1 MDVKNYNRNRK
12 KPVRKKGLRIVA
24 FLLLFIGVVLAVFR
38 YYKFMSKSIYE
49 ESVSHLTEV
58 LHQSDQML
66 RELTNKNLTYLH
78 IWGENLQNISGE
90 DEIRDYIKKAQE
102 DAGFLEFFFLSSDG
116 DYKMATGETGY
127 LGLQENI
134 EEDIRQ
140 GNDVIANA
148 AVPGKSQLLVFA
160 TPKAHGIYQGFEY
173 DAIAIAY
180 ENSDIVDV
188 LDISAFDGNAQSFII
203 HPDGRVVIDH
213 SSELWGNVYNFF
225 GFLSRHSDMSEK
237 EINVLLEKFKAGR
250 TDAMLLNLDG
260 RNYYL
265 VYEKSD
271 IQDWMFLGLVQADI
285 VNASMNNLQFTTMLL
300 VGAVVLCIAA
310 FFISLIIQK
319 NRKNLRRKDVEI
331 RYRDELFQKLSMN
344 VDDVFLMLDAQTYQT
359 DYVSPNAEK
368 LLGIT
373 VEQIRKDIRVLRK
386 LHPADSEDSQKNHLK
401 EIPVHEQ
408 QEWDCEFI
416 HRKTGER
423 RWFHNIAMGSEVNG
437 EKKYILVMSDRTSDR
452 KMNQAL
458 SEAVHAAETANRAK
472 SIFLSNMSHDIRT
485 PMNAIIGFTSL
496 AAEHLD
502 DREIIRDYLEKIS
515 TSGKHLLSLI
525 NDVLDMSR
533 IESGSVKIEKTNVH
547 LPDVLEDLK
556 TIILESVHAKQQKL
570 LIKMQDV
577 VHEDII
583 TDKLR
588 LTQVLLNII
597 SNAVKFTPV
606 GGTIH
611 ILVEE
616 KASQKAGYAVYSFCI
631 KDNGIGMSKEFQEHV
646 FDSFARER
654 TVTESGIT
662 GTGLGMAITKNIVDL
677 MSGTIHLTSKQGE
690 GSEFIVTLECELANK
705 TVQDKQSSC
714 PKAEKKHLDYSG
726 KKVLLVEDNE
736 LNREIATEILKSLG
750 MKVDCAADGMEA
762 VEIMSSEAGNQYDMI
777 FMDIQM
783 PKMDGYTAT
792 REIRTLK
799 DMKKANVPIIAMT
812 ANAFDEDRKKAIK
825 AGMNGHIA
833 KPIDV
838 DVILQNLD
846 RIFGN
851 NGDEGT
857 RAKE

>member
-1 MDVKNYNRNRK
+1 MKSK
-12 KPVRKKGLRIVA
+12 KR
-24 FLLLFIGVVLAVFR
+24 
-38 YYKFMSKSIYE
+38 
-49 ESVSHLTEV
+49 
-58 LHQSDQML
+58 
-66 RELTNKNLTYLH
+66 
-78 IWGENLQNISGE
+78 
-90 DEIRDYIKKAQE
+90 
-102 DAGFLEFFFLSSDG
+102 LSSCFFMPIVLILLGISCFCFTNASNIAKLNDTLDETISFVKSRINRYEIYNANDRVKSLVRLLDKSEELSRVLYAEHDFTAQDMDNYAKQQRLTG
-116 DYKMATGETGY
+116 VLVLDEKLNVSIQTTQDYDAMSLWKKLIDSKYVRDILESPLKTYMTRLRNEG
-127 LGLQENI
+127 NI
-134 EEDIRQ
+134 YDF
-140 GNDVIANA
+140 A
-148 AVPGKSQLLVFA
+148 AVARQDAPGVLITYAKKEEVNEKNGDLTMETVFA
-160 TPKAHGIYQGFEY
+160 DFPFKM
-173 DAIAIAY
+173 
-180 ENSDIVDV
+180 
-188 LDISAFDGNAQSFII
+188 DGS
-203 HPDGRVVIDH
+203 VVI
-213 SSELWGNVYNFF
+213 
-225 GFLSRHSDMSEK
+225 SDGTK
-237 EINVLLEKFKAGR
+237 
-250 TDAMLLNLDG
+250 
-260 RNYYL
+260 
-265 VYEKSD
+265 
-271 IQDWMFLGLVQADI
+271 
-285 VNASMNNLQFTTMLL
+285 
-300 VGAVVLCIAA
+300 VV
-310 FFISLIIQK
+310 ST
-319 NRKNLRRKDVEI
+319 NE
-331 RYRDELFQKLSMN
+331 S
-344 VDDVFLMLDAQTYQT
+344 
-359 DYVSPNAEK
+359 K
-368 LLGIT
+368 LLGMSVKECDELYQNAFHESKDHIVRLDAAGSSWYGKKEKIMDYDIYVFFPAMQVFMTRNVVCLSYVLIAIVIFTLFRT
-373 VEQIRKDIRVLRK
+373 VRIHMEQESIMSEQKRLQIINALGQAYSIILLINIKKDTLEVIKFSDGVGHNYRKEDLSNALRK
-386 LHPADSEDSQKNHLK
+386 EYIENMIAPSFQKNYMAFTDISTMESRLK
-401 EIPVHEQ
+401 EHDSISCISQTIKGAWMRSMIVPQKYDEKGNLSTVLLAISDVTEEKEHELEQ
-408 QEWDCEFI
+408 D
-416 HRKTGER
+416 R
-423 RWFHNIAMGSEVNG
+423 
-437 EKKYILVMSDRTSDR
+437 ILR
-452 KMNQAL
+452 NAL
-458 SEAVHAAETANRAK
+458 SSAEHANRAK
-472 SIFLSNMSHDIRT
+472 TAFLNNMSHDIRT

-533 IESGSVKIEKTNVH
+533 IESGSVKIEKTNVY

-662 GTGLGMAITKNIVDL
+662 GTVLGMAITKNIVDL
-677 MSGTIHLTSKQGE
+677 MGGTIHLTSKQGE
-690 GSEFIVTLECELANK
+690 GSEFIVTLECELADK

-750 MKVDCAADGMEA
+750 MKVDYAADGMEA

-799 DMKKANVPIIAMT
+799 DTKKANVPIIAMT

-838 DVILQNLD
+838 NVILQNLD
-846 RIFGN
+846 RIFGQK
-851 NGDEGT
+851 GDEDT
-857 RAKE
+857 RAVVLNK

>member
-1 MDVKNYNRNRK
+1 MKSK
-12 KPVRKKGLRIVA
+12 KR
-24 FLLLFIGVVLAVFR
+24 
-38 YYKFMSKSIYE
+38 
-49 ESVSHLTEV
+49 
-58 LHQSDQML
+58 
-66 RELTNKNLTYLH
+66 
-78 IWGENLQNISGE
+78 
-90 DEIRDYIKKAQE
+90 
-102 DAGFLEFFFLSSDG
+102 LSSCFFMPIVLILLGISCFCFTNASNIAKLNDTLDETISFVKSRINRYEIYNANDRVKSLVRLLDKSEELSRVLDAEHDFTAQDMDNYAKQQRLTG
-116 DYKMATGETGY
+116 VLVLDEKLNVSIQTTQDYDAMSLWKKLIDSKYVRDILESPLKTYMTRLRNEG
-127 LGLQENI
+127 NI
-134 EEDIRQ
+134 YDF
-140 GNDVIANA
+140 A
-148 AVPGKSQLLVFA
+148 AVARQDAPGVLIAYAKKEEVNEKNGDLTMETVFA
-160 TPKAHGIYQGFEY
+160 DFPFKM
-173 DAIAIAY
+173 
-180 ENSDIVDV
+180 
-188 LDISAFDGNAQSFII
+188 DGS
-203 HPDGRVVIDH
+203 VVI
-213 SSELWGNVYNFF
+213 
-225 GFLSRHSDMSEK
+225 SDGTK
-237 EINVLLEKFKAGR
+237 
-250 TDAMLLNLDG
+250 
-260 RNYYL
+260 
-265 VYEKSD
+265 
-271 IQDWMFLGLVQADI
+271 
-285 VNASMNNLQFTTMLL
+285 
-300 VGAVVLCIAA
+300 VV
-310 FFISLIIQK
+310 ST
-319 NRKNLRRKDVEI
+319 NE
-331 RYRDELFQKLSMN
+331 S
-344 VDDVFLMLDAQTYQT
+344 
-359 DYVSPNAEK
+359 K
-368 LLGIT
+368 LLGMSVKECDELYQNAFHESKDHIVRLDAAGSSWYGKKEKIMDYDIYVFFPAMQVFMTRNVVCLSYILIAIVIFTLFRT
-373 VEQIRKDIRVLRK
+373 VRIHMEQESIMREQKRLQIINALGQAYSIILLINIKKDTLEVIKFSDGVGHNYRKEDLSNALRK
-386 LHPADSEDSQKNHLK
+386 EYIENMIAPSFQKNYMAFTDISTMESRLK
-401 EIPVHEQ
+401 EHDSISCISQTIKGAWMRSMIVPQKYDEKGNLSTVLLAISDVTEEKEHELEQ
-408 QEWDCEFI
+408 DKI
-416 HRKTGER
+416 LRK
-423 RWFHNIAMGSEVNG
+423 A
-437 EKKYILVMSDRTSDR
+437 LVS
-452 KMNQAL
+452 
-458 SEAVHAAETANRAK
+458 AEHANRAK
-472 SIFLSNMSHDIRT
+472 TAFLNNMSHDIRT

-533 IESGSVKIEKTNVH
+533 IESGSVKIENNKVH
-547 LPDVLEDLK
+547 LPDILEDLK

-570 LIKMQDV
+570 LVKMQDV

-588 LTQVLLNII
+588 LTQVLLNIV

-631 KDNGIGMSKEFQEHV
+631 KDNGISMSKEFQEHV

-677 MSGTIHLTSKQGE
+677 MGGTIHLTSKQGE

-705 TVQDKQSSC
+705 TVQNKQSSC

-833 KPIDV
+833 KPIDL

>member
-1 MDVKNYNRNRK
+1 MKSKKRLSNCFFMPIVLILLGISCFCFTNASDIAKLNDTLDETISFVKSCINRYEIYNANDRVKSLVRLLDKSEELSRVLDAEYDFTEQDMDNYAKQQRLTGVLVLDEKLNVSIQTTQDYDAMSLWKKLIDSKYVRDILESPSKTYMTRLRNEGNIYDFAAVARQDASGVLITYAKKEEVNEKNGDLTMETVFADFPFKMDGSVVISDGTKVVSTNESKLLGLSIEKCNEMYQNTFHESKDHIVRLDSAGSSWYGRK
-12 KPVRKKGLRIVA
+12 EK
-24 FLLLFIGVVLAVFR
+24 
-38 YYKFMSKSIYE
+38 
-49 ESVSHLTEV
+49 
-58 LHQSDQML
+58 
-66 RELTNKNLTYLH
+66 
-78 IWGENLQNISGE
+78 
-90 DEIRDYIKKAQE
+90 IRDYDIYVFFPAMQVFTMRNIVCLSYILIAIVIFTLFRTVRIHMEQESIMREQKRLQIINALGQAYSIILLINIKKNMLEMIKFSDGVGHNLRKE
-102 DAGFLEFFFLSSDG
+102 DLPNAFQKEYIENMIAPSFQKNYIAFSDISTMESRLKEHDSLSCVSQTIEGTWIRSMIVPQKYDEKGNLSTVLLAISDVTEEKEHELEQDRILRNALSS
-116 DYKMATGETGY
+116 
-127 LGLQENI
+127 
-134 EEDIRQ
+134 
-140 GNDVIANA
+140 
-148 AVPGKSQLLVFA
+148 
-160 TPKAHGIYQGFEY
+160 
-173 DAIAIAY
+173 
-180 ENSDIVDV
+180 
-188 LDISAFDGNAQSFII
+188 
-203 HPDGRVVIDH
+203 
-213 SSELWGNVYNFF
+213 
-225 GFLSRHSDMSEK
+225 
-237 EINVLLEKFKAGR
+237 
-250 TDAMLLNLDG
+250 
-260 RNYYL
+260 
-265 VYEKSD
+265 
-271 IQDWMFLGLVQADI
+271 
-285 VNASMNNLQFTTMLL
+285 
-300 VGAVVLCIAA
+300 
-310 FFISLIIQK
+310 
-319 NRKNLRRKDVEI
+319 
-331 RYRDELFQKLSMN
+331 
-344 VDDVFLMLDAQTYQT
+344 
-359 DYVSPNAEK
+359 AE
-368 LLGIT
+368 
-373 VEQIRKDIRVLRK
+373 
-386 LHPADSEDSQKNHLK
+386 H
-401 EIPVHEQ
+401 
-408 QEWDCEFI
+408 
-416 HRKTGER
+416 
-423 RWFHNIAMGSEVNG
+423 
-437 EKKYILVMSDRTSDR
+437 
-452 KMNQAL
+452 
-458 SEAVHAAETANRAK
+458 ANRAK
-472 SIFLSNMSHDIRT
+472 TAFLNNMSHDIRT

-533 IESGSVKIEKTNVH
+533 IESGSVKIEKTNVY

-677 MSGTIHLTSKQGE
+677 MGGTIHLTSKQGE
-690 GSEFIVTLECELANK
+690 GSEFIVTLECELADK

-750 MKVDCAADGMEA
+750 MKVDYAADGMEA

-799 DMKKANVPIIAMT
+799 DTKKANVPIIAMT

-838 DVILQNLD
+838 NVILQNLD
-846 RIFGN
+846 RIFGQK
-851 NGDEGT
+851 GDEDT
-857 RAKE
+857 RAVVLNK

>member
-1 MDVKNYNRNRK
+1 MKSK
-12 KPVRKKGLRIVA
+12 KR
-24 FLLLFIGVVLAVFR
+24 
-38 YYKFMSKSIYE
+38 
-49 ESVSHLTEV
+49 
-58 LHQSDQML
+58 
-66 RELTNKNLTYLH
+66 
-78 IWGENLQNISGE
+78 
-90 DEIRDYIKKAQE
+90 
-102 DAGFLEFFFLSSDG
+102 LSSCFFMPIVLILLGISCFCFTNASNIAKLNDTLDETISFVKSRINRYEIYNANDRVKSLVRLLDKSEELSRVLYAEHDFTAQDMDNYAKQQRLTG
-116 DYKMATGETGY
+116 VLVLDEKLNVSIQTTQDYDAMSLWKKLIDSKYVRDILESPLKTYMTRLRNEG
-127 LGLQENI
+127 NI
-134 EEDIRQ
+134 YDF
-140 GNDVIANA
+140 A
-148 AVPGKSQLLVFA
+148 AVARQDAPGVLITYAKKEEVNEKNGDLTMETVFA
-160 TPKAHGIYQGFEY
+160 DFPFKM
-173 DAIAIAY
+173 
-180 ENSDIVDV
+180 
-188 LDISAFDGNAQSFII
+188 DGS
-203 HPDGRVVIDH
+203 VVI
-213 SSELWGNVYNFF
+213 
-225 GFLSRHSDMSEK
+225 SDGTK
-237 EINVLLEKFKAGR
+237 
-250 TDAMLLNLDG
+250 
-260 RNYYL
+260 
-265 VYEKSD
+265 
-271 IQDWMFLGLVQADI
+271 
-285 VNASMNNLQFTTMLL
+285 
-300 VGAVVLCIAA
+300 VV
-310 FFISLIIQK
+310 ST
-319 NRKNLRRKDVEI
+319 NE
-331 RYRDELFQKLSMN
+331 S
-344 VDDVFLMLDAQTYQT
+344 
-359 DYVSPNAEK
+359 K
-368 LLGIT
+368 LLGMSVKECDELYQNAFHESKDHIVRLDAAGSSWYGKKEKIMDYDIYVFFPAMQVFMTRNVVCLSYVLIASVIFTLFRT
-373 VEQIRKDIRVLRK
+373 VRIHMEQESIMSEQKRLQIINALGQAYSIILLINIKKDTLEVIKFSDGVGHNYRKEDLSNALRK
-386 LHPADSEDSQKNHLK
+386 EYIENMIAPSFQKNYMAFTDISTMESRLK
-401 EIPVHEQ
+401 EHDSISCISQTIKGAWMRSMIVPQKYDEKGNLSTVLLAISDVTEEKEHELEQ
-408 QEWDCEFI
+408 D
-416 HRKTGER
+416 R
-423 RWFHNIAMGSEVNG
+423 
-437 EKKYILVMSDRTSDR
+437 ILR
-452 KMNQAL
+452 NAL
-458 SEAVHAAETANRAK
+458 SSAEHANRAK
-472 SIFLSNMSHDIRT
+472 TAFLNNMSHDIRT

-533 IESGSVKIEKTNVH
+533 IESGSVKIEKTNVY

-677 MSGTIHLTSKQGE
+677 MGGTIHLTSKQGE
-690 GSEFIVTLECELANK
+690 GSEFIVTLECELADK

-750 MKVDCAADGMEA
+750 MKVDYAADGMEA

-799 DMKKANVPIIAMT
+799 DTKKANVPIIAMT

-838 DVILQNLD
+838 NVILQNLD
-846 RIFGN
+846 RIFGQK
-851 NGDEGT
+851 GDEDT
-857 RAKE
+857 RAVVLNK

>member
-1 MDVKNYNRNRK
+1 MKSKKRLSSCFFMPIVLILLGISCFCFINASDIAKLNDTLDETISFVKSCINRYEIYNANDRVKSLVRLLDKSEELSRVLDAEHNFTAQDMDNYAKQQRLTGVLVLDEKLNVSIQTTQDYDAMSLWKKLIDSKYVRDILESPSKTYMTRLRNEGNIYDFAAVARQDASGVLITYAKKEEVNEKNGDLTMETVFADFPFKMDGSVVISDGTKVVSTNESKLLGLSIEKCNEMYQNTFHESKDHIVRLDAAGRSWYGK
-12 KPVRKKGLRIVA
+12 KEK
-24 FLLLFIGVVLAVFR
+24 
-38 YYKFMSKSIYE
+38 
-49 ESVSHLTEV
+49 
-58 LHQSDQML
+58 
-66 RELTNKNLTYLH
+66 
-78 IWGENLQNISGE
+78 
-90 DEIRDYIKKAQE
+90 IRDYDIYIFFPGMQVFMTRNVVGLSYILIAIVIFTLFRTVRIHMEQESIMREQKRLQIINALGHAYSFILLIDIKKNTLEVVKSADVAGPNYIKENLTNEIKKE
-102 DAGFLEFFFLSSDG
+102 DIDSMIAPSFQKSYLEFTDMDTMESRLKEHDSLSCVSQTIEGTWIRSMIVPQKYDEKGNLSTVLLAISDVTDEKEHELEQDRILRNALSS
-116 DYKMATGETGY
+116 
-127 LGLQENI
+127 
-134 EEDIRQ
+134 
-140 GNDVIANA
+140 
-148 AVPGKSQLLVFA
+148 
-160 TPKAHGIYQGFEY
+160 
-173 DAIAIAY
+173 
-180 ENSDIVDV
+180 
-188 LDISAFDGNAQSFII
+188 
-203 HPDGRVVIDH
+203 
-213 SSELWGNVYNFF
+213 
-225 GFLSRHSDMSEK
+225 
-237 EINVLLEKFKAGR
+237 
-250 TDAMLLNLDG
+250 
-260 RNYYL
+260 
-265 VYEKSD
+265 
-271 IQDWMFLGLVQADI
+271 
-285 VNASMNNLQFTTMLL
+285 
-300 VGAVVLCIAA
+300 
-310 FFISLIIQK
+310 
-319 NRKNLRRKDVEI
+319 
-331 RYRDELFQKLSMN
+331 
-344 VDDVFLMLDAQTYQT
+344 
-359 DYVSPNAEK
+359 AE
-368 LLGIT
+368 
-373 VEQIRKDIRVLRK
+373 
-386 LHPADSEDSQKNHLK
+386 H
-401 EIPVHEQ
+401 
-408 QEWDCEFI
+408 
-416 HRKTGER
+416 
-423 RWFHNIAMGSEVNG
+423 
-437 EKKYILVMSDRTSDR
+437 
-452 KMNQAL
+452 
-458 SEAVHAAETANRAK
+458 ANRAK
-472 SIFLSNMSHDIRT
+472 TAFLNNMSHDIRT

-502 DREIIRDYLEKIS
+502 DREIIRNYLEKIS

-616 KASQKAGYAVYSFCI
+616 KDSQKAGYAVYSFCI

-677 MSGTIHLTSKQGE
+677 MGGTIHLTSKQGE

-750 MKVDCAADGMEA
+750 LKVDCAADGMEA

-792 REIRTLK
+792 REIRTLN
-799 DMKKANVPIIAMT
+799 DSKKANIPIIAMT

-838 DVILQNLD
+838 NVILQNLD
-846 RIFGN
+846 RIFGQ
-851 NGDEGT
+851 NGDEDT
-857 RAKE
+857 RAVVLNK

>member
-1 MDVKNYNRNRK
+1 MKSKKRLSNCFFMPIVLILLGISCFCFTNASDIAKLNDTLDETISFVKSRINRYEIYNANDRVKSLVRLLDKSEELSRVLDAEHDFTAQDMDNYAKQQRLTGVLVLDEKLNVSIQTTQDYDAMSLWKKLIDSKYVRDILESPSKTYMTRLRNEGNIYDFAAVARQDASGVLITYAKKEEVNEKNGDLTMETVFADFPFKMDGSVVISDGTKVVSTNESKLLGLSIEKCNEMYQNTFHESKDHIVRLDSAGSSWYGRK
-12 KPVRKKGLRIVA
+12 EK
-24 FLLLFIGVVLAVFR
+24 
-38 YYKFMSKSIYE
+38 
-49 ESVSHLTEV
+49 
-58 LHQSDQML
+58 
-66 RELTNKNLTYLH
+66 
-78 IWGENLQNISGE
+78 
-90 DEIRDYIKKAQE
+90 IRDYDIYVFFPAMQVFTMRNIVCLSYILIAIVIFTLFRTVRIHMEQESIMREQKRLQIINALGQAYSIILLINIKKNMLEMIKFSDGVGHNLRKE
-102 DAGFLEFFFLSSDG
+102 DLPNAFQKEYIENMIAPSFQKNYIAFSDISTMESRLKEHDSLSCVSQTIEGTWIRSMIVPQKYDEKGNLSTVLLAISDVTEEKEHELEQDRILRNALSS
-116 DYKMATGETGY
+116 
-127 LGLQENI
+127 
-134 EEDIRQ
+134 
-140 GNDVIANA
+140 
-148 AVPGKSQLLVFA
+148 
-160 TPKAHGIYQGFEY
+160 
-173 DAIAIAY
+173 
-180 ENSDIVDV
+180 
-188 LDISAFDGNAQSFII
+188 
-203 HPDGRVVIDH
+203 
-213 SSELWGNVYNFF
+213 
-225 GFLSRHSDMSEK
+225 
-237 EINVLLEKFKAGR
+237 
-250 TDAMLLNLDG
+250 
-260 RNYYL
+260 
-265 VYEKSD
+265 
-271 IQDWMFLGLVQADI
+271 
-285 VNASMNNLQFTTMLL
+285 
-300 VGAVVLCIAA
+300 
-310 FFISLIIQK
+310 
-319 NRKNLRRKDVEI
+319 
-331 RYRDELFQKLSMN
+331 
-344 VDDVFLMLDAQTYQT
+344 
-359 DYVSPNAEK
+359 AE
-368 LLGIT
+368 
-373 VEQIRKDIRVLRK
+373 
-386 LHPADSEDSQKNHLK
+386 H
-401 EIPVHEQ
+401 
-408 QEWDCEFI
+408 
-416 HRKTGER
+416 
-423 RWFHNIAMGSEVNG
+423 
-437 EKKYILVMSDRTSDR
+437 
-452 KMNQAL
+452 
-458 SEAVHAAETANRAK
+458 ANRAK
-472 SIFLSNMSHDIRT
+472 TAFLNNMSHDIRT

-502 DREIIRDYLEKIS
+502 DREIIRNYLEKIS

-577 VHEDII
+577 VHKDII

-616 KASQKAGYAVYSFCI
+616 KDSQKAGYAVYSFCI

-677 MSGTIHLTSKQGE
+677 MGGTIHLTSKQGE

-750 MKVDCAADGMEA
+750 LKVDCAADGMDA
-762 VEIMSSEAGNQYDMI
+762 VEIMSSEAGNQYDLI

-792 REIRTLK
+792 REIRTLN
-799 DMKKANVPIIAMT
+799 DSKKANIPIIAMT

-838 DVILQNLD
+838 NVILQNLD
-846 RIFGN
+846 RIFGQ
-851 NGDEGT
+851 NGDEDT
-857 RAKE
+857 MAKE

>member
-1 MDVKNYNRNRK
+1 MKSK
-12 KPVRKKGLRIVA
+12 KR
-24 FLLLFIGVVLAVFR
+24 
-38 YYKFMSKSIYE
+38 
-49 ESVSHLTEV
+49 
-58 LHQSDQML
+58 
-66 RELTNKNLTYLH
+66 
-78 IWGENLQNISGE
+78 
-90 DEIRDYIKKAQE
+90 
-102 DAGFLEFFFLSSDG
+102 LSSCFFMPIVLILLGISCFCFTNASNIAKLNDTLDETISFVKSRINRYEIYNANDRVKSLVRLLDKSEELSRVLDAEHDFTAQDMDNYAKQQRLTG
-116 DYKMATGETGY
+116 VLVLDEKLNVSIQTTQDYDAMSLWKKLIDSKYVRDILESPSKTYMTRLRNEG
-127 LGLQENI
+127 NI
-134 EEDIRQ
+134 YDF
-140 GNDVIANA
+140 A
-148 AVPGKSQLLVFA
+148 AVARQDAPGVLITYAKKEEVNEKNGDLTMETVFA
-160 TPKAHGIYQGFEY
+160 DFPFKM
-173 DAIAIAY
+173 
-180 ENSDIVDV
+180 
-188 LDISAFDGNAQSFII
+188 DGS
-203 HPDGRVVIDH
+203 VVI
-213 SSELWGNVYNFF
+213 
-225 GFLSRHSDMSEK
+225 SDGTK
-237 EINVLLEKFKAGR
+237 
-250 TDAMLLNLDG
+250 
-260 RNYYL
+260 
-265 VYEKSD
+265 
-271 IQDWMFLGLVQADI
+271 
-285 VNASMNNLQFTTMLL
+285 
-300 VGAVVLCIAA
+300 VV
-310 FFISLIIQK
+310 ST
-319 NRKNLRRKDVEI
+319 NE
-331 RYRDELFQKLSMN
+331 S
-344 VDDVFLMLDAQTYQT
+344 
-359 DYVSPNAEK
+359 K
-368 LLGIT
+368 LLGMSVKECDELYQNAFHESKDHIVRLDAAGSSWYGKKEKIMDYDIYVFFPAMQVFMTRNVVCLSYILIAIVIFTLFRT
-373 VEQIRKDIRVLRK
+373 VRIHMEQESIMREQKRLQIINALGQAYSIILLINIKKDTLEVIKFSDGVGHNYRKEDLSNALRK
-386 LHPADSEDSQKNHLK
+386 EYIENMIAPSFQKNYMAFTDISTMESRLK
-401 EIPVHEQ
+401 EHDSISCISQTIKGAWMRSMIVPQKYEEKEHELEQ
-408 QEWDCEFI
+408 DKI
-416 HRKTGER
+416 LRK
-423 RWFHNIAMGSEVNG
+423 A
-437 EKKYILVMSDRTSDR
+437 LVS
-452 KMNQAL
+452 
-458 SEAVHAAETANRAK
+458 AEHANRAK
-472 SIFLSNMSHDIRT
+472 TAFLNNMSHDIRT

-533 IESGSVKIEKTNVH
+533 IESGSVKIEKTNVY

-677 MSGTIHLTSKQGE
+677 MGGTIHLTSKQGE

-705 TVQDKQSSC
+705 TVQNKQSSC

-762 VEIMSSEAGNQYDMI
+762 VEIMSSEAGNQYDLI

-792 REIRTLK
+792 REIRTLN
-799 DMKKANVPIIAMT
+799 DSKKANIPIIAMT

-838 DVILQNLD
+838 NVILQNLD

>member
-1 MDVKNYNRNRK
+1 MKSKKRLSSCFFMPIALILLGISCFCFTNASDIAKLNDTLDETISFVKSCISRYEIYNANDRVKSLVRLLDKSEELSRVLDAEHDFTAQDMDNYAKQQRLTGVLVLDEKLNVSIQTTQDYDAMSLWKKLIDSKYVRDILESPSKTYMTRLRNEGNIYDFAAVARQDAPGVLITYAKKEEVNEKNGDLTMETVFADFPFKMDGSVVISDGTKVVSTNESKLLGMSVKECDELYQNTFHESKDHIVRIDAAGSSWYGRK
-12 KPVRKKGLRIVA
+12 EK
-24 FLLLFIGVVLAVFR
+24 
-38 YYKFMSKSIYE
+38 
-49 ESVSHLTEV
+49 
-58 LHQSDQML
+58 
-66 RELTNKNLTYLH
+66 
-78 IWGENLQNISGE
+78 
-90 DEIRDYIKKAQE
+90 IRDYDIYVFFPAMHVFTIRHVVRLPYILIAIVIFTLFRTVRIHMEQESIMREQKRLQIINALGQAYSIILLLNIKKNMLEVIKFSDGVGHNIRKE
-102 DAGFLEFFFLSSDG
+102 DLSNALRKEYIENMIAPSFQKNYMAFTDISTMESRLKEHDSISCISQTIKGAWMRSMIVPQKCDEKGNLSTVLLAISDVTEEKEHELEQDRILRNALSS
-116 DYKMATGETGY
+116 
-127 LGLQENI
+127 
-134 EEDIRQ
+134 
-140 GNDVIANA
+140 
-148 AVPGKSQLLVFA
+148 
-160 TPKAHGIYQGFEY
+160 
-173 DAIAIAY
+173 
-180 ENSDIVDV
+180 
-188 LDISAFDGNAQSFII
+188 
-203 HPDGRVVIDH
+203 
-213 SSELWGNVYNFF
+213 
-225 GFLSRHSDMSEK
+225 
-237 EINVLLEKFKAGR
+237 
-250 TDAMLLNLDG
+250 
-260 RNYYL
+260 
-265 VYEKSD
+265 
-271 IQDWMFLGLVQADI
+271 
-285 VNASMNNLQFTTMLL
+285 
-300 VGAVVLCIAA
+300 
-310 FFISLIIQK
+310 
-319 NRKNLRRKDVEI
+319 
-331 RYRDELFQKLSMN
+331 
-344 VDDVFLMLDAQTYQT
+344 
-359 DYVSPNAEK
+359 AE
-368 LLGIT
+368 
-373 VEQIRKDIRVLRK
+373 
-386 LHPADSEDSQKNHLK
+386 H
-401 EIPVHEQ
+401 
-408 QEWDCEFI
+408 
-416 HRKTGER
+416 
-423 RWFHNIAMGSEVNG
+423 
-437 EKKYILVMSDRTSDR
+437 
-452 KMNQAL
+452 
-458 SEAVHAAETANRAK
+458 ANRAK
-472 SIFLSNMSHDIRT
+472 TAFLNNMSHDIRT

-533 IESGSVKIEKTNVH
+533 IESGSVKIEKTNVY

-570 LIKMQDV
+570 LIKQQDV

-677 MSGTIHLTSKQGE
+677 MGGTIHLTSKQGE
-690 GSEFIVTLECELANK
+690 GSEFIVTLECELADK

-750 MKVDCAADGMEA
+750 LKVDYAADGMEA
-762 VEIMSSEAGNQYDMI
+762 VEILSSEAGNQYDMI

-799 DMKKANVPIIAMT
+799 DTKKANVPIIAMT

-838 DVILQNLD
+838 NVILQNLD
-846 RIFGN
+846 RIFGQK
-851 NGDEGT
+851 GDEDT
-857 RAKE
+857 RAVVLNK

>member
-1 MDVKNYNRNRK
+1 MKSKKRLSSCFFMPIVLILLGISCFCFTNASNIAKLNDTLDETISFVKSRINRYEIYNANDRVKSLVRLLDKSEELSRVLYAEHDFTAQDMDNYAKQQRLTGVLVLDEKLNVSIQTTQDYDAMSLWKKLIDSKYVRDILESPLKTYMTRLRNEGNIYDFAAVARQDAPGVLITYAKKEEVNEKNGDLTMETVFADFPFKMDGSVVISDGTKVVSTNESKLLGLSIEKCNEMYQNTFHESKDHIVRLDSAGSSWYGRKEKIRDYDIYVFFPAMQVFTMRNVVCLSYILIAIVIFTLFRTVRIHMEQESIMREQKRLQIINALGQAYSFILLIDIKKNTLEVVKSADVAGPNYRK
-12 KPVRKKGLRIVA
+12 
-24 FLLLFIGVVLAVFR
+24 
-38 YYKFMSKSIYE
+38 
-49 ESVSHLTEV
+49 
-58 LHQSDQML
+58 
-66 RELTNKNLTYLH
+66 KNLTN
-78 IWGENLQNISGE
+78 ELQKE
-90 DEIRDYIKKAQE
+90 YIDSMIAPSFQKSY
-102 DAGFLEFFFLSSDG
+102 LEFTDMDTMESRLKEHDSISCISQTIKGAWMRSMIVPQKYDEKGNLSTVLLAISDVTEEKEHELEQDRILRNALSS
-116 DYKMATGETGY
+116 
-127 LGLQENI
+127 
-134 EEDIRQ
+134 
-140 GNDVIANA
+140 
-148 AVPGKSQLLVFA
+148 
-160 TPKAHGIYQGFEY
+160 
-173 DAIAIAY
+173 
-180 ENSDIVDV
+180 
-188 LDISAFDGNAQSFII
+188 
-203 HPDGRVVIDH
+203 
-213 SSELWGNVYNFF
+213 
-225 GFLSRHSDMSEK
+225 
-237 EINVLLEKFKAGR
+237 
-250 TDAMLLNLDG
+250 
-260 RNYYL
+260 
-265 VYEKSD
+265 
-271 IQDWMFLGLVQADI
+271 
-285 VNASMNNLQFTTMLL
+285 
-300 VGAVVLCIAA
+300 
-310 FFISLIIQK
+310 
-319 NRKNLRRKDVEI
+319 
-331 RYRDELFQKLSMN
+331 
-344 VDDVFLMLDAQTYQT
+344 
-359 DYVSPNAEK
+359 AE
-368 LLGIT
+368 
-373 VEQIRKDIRVLRK
+373 
-386 LHPADSEDSQKNHLK
+386 H
-401 EIPVHEQ
+401 
-408 QEWDCEFI
+408 
-416 HRKTGER
+416 
-423 RWFHNIAMGSEVNG
+423 
-437 EKKYILVMSDRTSDR
+437 
-452 KMNQAL
+452 
-458 SEAVHAAETANRAK
+458 ANRAK
-472 SIFLSNMSHDIRT
+472 TAFLNNMSHDIRT

-533 IESGSVKIEKTNVH
+533 IESGSVKIEKTNVY

-677 MSGTIHLTSKQGE
+677 MGGTIHLTSKQGE
-690 GSEFIVTLECELANK
+690 GSEFIVTLECELADK

-750 MKVDCAADGMEA
+750 MKVDYAADGMEA

-799 DMKKANVPIIAMT
+799 DTKKANVPIIAMT

-838 DVILQNLD
+838 NVILQNLD
-846 RIFGN
+846 RIFGQK
-851 NGDEGT
+851 GDEDT
-857 RAKE
+857 RAVVLNK

>member
-1 MDVKNYNRNRK
+1 MKSKKRLSSCFFMPIALILLGISCFCFTNASDIAKLNDTLDETISFVKSCISRYEIYNANDRVKSLVRLLDKSEELSRVLDAEHDFTAQDMDNYAKQQRLTGVLVLDEKLNVSIQTTQDYDAMSLWKKLIDSKYVRDILESPLKTYMTRLRNEGNIYDFAAVARQDAPGVLIAYAKKEEVNEKNGDLTMETVFADFPFKMDGSVVISDGTKVVSTNESKLLGMSVKECDELYQNTFHESKDHIVRIDAAGSSWYGRK
-12 KPVRKKGLRIVA
+12 EK
-24 FLLLFIGVVLAVFR
+24 
-38 YYKFMSKSIYE
+38 
-49 ESVSHLTEV
+49 
-58 LHQSDQML
+58 
-66 RELTNKNLTYLH
+66 
-78 IWGENLQNISGE
+78 
-90 DEIRDYIKKAQE
+90 IRDYDIYVFFPAMQVFTMRNVVCLSYILIAIVIFTLFRTVRIHMEQESIMREQKRLQIINALGQAYSIILLLNIKKNMLEVIKFSDGVGHNIRKE
-102 DAGFLEFFFLSSDG
+102 DLSNAFQKEYIENMIAPSFQKNYIAFTDISTMESRLKEHDSLSCISKTIKETWIRSMIVPQKYDEKGNLSTVLLAISDVTEEKEHELEQDRILRNALSS
-116 DYKMATGETGY
+116 
-127 LGLQENI
+127 
-134 EEDIRQ
+134 
-140 GNDVIANA
+140 
-148 AVPGKSQLLVFA
+148 
-160 TPKAHGIYQGFEY
+160 
-173 DAIAIAY
+173 
-180 ENSDIVDV
+180 
-188 LDISAFDGNAQSFII
+188 
-203 HPDGRVVIDH
+203 
-213 SSELWGNVYNFF
+213 
-225 GFLSRHSDMSEK
+225 
-237 EINVLLEKFKAGR
+237 
-250 TDAMLLNLDG
+250 
-260 RNYYL
+260 
-265 VYEKSD
+265 
-271 IQDWMFLGLVQADI
+271 
-285 VNASMNNLQFTTMLL
+285 
-300 VGAVVLCIAA
+300 
-310 FFISLIIQK
+310 
-319 NRKNLRRKDVEI
+319 
-331 RYRDELFQKLSMN
+331 
-344 VDDVFLMLDAQTYQT
+344 
-359 DYVSPNAEK
+359 AE
-368 LLGIT
+368 
-373 VEQIRKDIRVLRK
+373 
-386 LHPADSEDSQKNHLK
+386 H
-401 EIPVHEQ
+401 
-408 QEWDCEFI
+408 
-416 HRKTGER
+416 
-423 RWFHNIAMGSEVNG
+423 
-437 EKKYILVMSDRTSDR
+437 
-452 KMNQAL
+452 
-458 SEAVHAAETANRAK
+458 ANRAK
-472 SIFLSNMSHDIRT
+472 TAFLNNMSHDIRT

-533 IESGSVKIEKTNVH
+533 IESGSVKIEKTNVY

-677 MSGTIHLTSKQGE
+677 MGGTIHLTSKQGE
-690 GSEFIVTLECELANK
+690 GSEFIVTLECELADK

-750 MKVDCAADGMEA
+750 MKVDYAADGMEA

-799 DMKKANVPIIAMT
+799 DTKKANVPIIAMT

-838 DVILQNLD
+838 NVILQNLD
-846 RIFGN
+846 RIFGQK
-851 NGDEGT
+851 GDEDT
-857 RAKE
+857 RAVVLNK

>member
-1 MDVKNYNRNRK
+1 MKSK
-12 KPVRKKGLRIVA
+12 KRLSSC
-24 FLLLFIGVVLAVFR
+24 F
-38 YYKFMSKSIYE
+38 FMSIVLILLGISCFCFTNASDMAKLNDTLDETISFVKSCINRYEIYNANDRVKSLVRLLDKSE
-49 ESVSHLTEV
+49 ELSRVLDAEHDFTAQDMDNYAKQQRLTGVLVLDEKLNVSIQTTQDYDAMSLWKKLIDSKYVRDILESPSKTYMTRLRNEGNIYDFAAVARQDAPGILIAYAKKEEVNEKNGDLTMETVFADFPFKMDGSVV
-58 LHQSDQML
+58 ISDGTKVVSTNESKLLGMSVKECD
-66 RELTNKNLTYLH
+66 ELYQNTFHESKDH
-78 IWGENLQNISGE
+78 IVRLDAAGRSWYGKKEK
-90 DEIRDYIKKAQE
+90 IRDYDIYIFFPGMQVFMTRNVVGLSYILIAIVIFTLFRTVRIHMEQESIMREQKRLQIINALGHAYSFILLIDIKKNTLEVVKSA
-102 DAGFLEFFFLSSDG
+102 DVAGPNYRKKNLINELKKEYIDSMIAPSFQKSYLEFTDMDTMESRLKEHDSLSCVSQ
-116 DYKMATGETGY
+116 T
-127 LGLQENI
+127 I
-134 EEDIRQ
+134 EGTWIRSMIVPQ
-140 GNDVIANA
+140 KYDEKGN
-148 AVPGKSQLLVFA
+148 
-160 TPKAHGIYQGFEY
+160 
-173 DAIAIAY
+173 
-180 ENSDIVDV
+180 
-188 LDISAFDGNAQSFII
+188 
-203 HPDGRVVIDH
+203 
-213 SSELWGNVYNFF
+213 
-225 GFLSRHSDMSEK
+225 LST
-237 EINVLLEKFKAGR
+237 VLLEISDV
-250 TDAMLLNLDG
+250 TDEKEHELEQDRIL
-260 RNYYL
+260 RN
-265 VYEKSD
+265 
-271 IQDWMFLGLVQADI
+271 
-285 VNASMNNLQFTTMLL
+285 
-300 VGAVVLCIAA
+300 
-310 FFISLIIQK
+310 
-319 NRKNLRRKDVEI
+319 
-331 RYRDELFQKLSMN
+331 
-344 VDDVFLMLDAQTYQT
+344 
-359 DYVSPNAEK
+359 
-368 LLGIT
+368 
-373 VEQIRKDIRVLRK
+373 
-386 LHPADSEDSQKNHLK
+386 
-401 EIPVHEQ
+401 
-408 QEWDCEFI
+408 
-416 HRKTGER
+416 
-423 RWFHNIAMGSEVNG
+423 
-437 EKKYILVMSDRTSDR
+437 
-452 KMNQAL
+452 AL
-458 SEAVHAAETANRAK
+458 SSAEHANRAK
-472 SIFLSNMSHDIRT
+472 TAFLNNMSHDIRT

-533 IESGSVKIEKTNVH
+533 IESGSVKIEKANVH

-677 MSGTIHLTSKQGE
+677 MGGTIHLTSKQGE

-750 MKVDCAADGMEA
+750 LKVDWAADGMEA

-833 KPIDV
+833 KPINV

>member
-1 MDVKNYNRNRK
+1 MKSKKRLSSYFFMPIVLILLGIICFCFTNAGDTAKLNDTLDETISFVKSRINRYEIYNANDRVKSLVRLLDKSEELSRVLDAEHDFTAQDMDNYAKQQRLTGVLVLDEKLNVSIQTTQDYDAMSLWKKLIDSKYVRDILESPSKTYMTRLRNEGNIYDFAAVARQDTPGILIAYAKKEEVNEKNGDLTMETVFADFPFKMDGSVVISDGTKVVSTNESKLLGMSVEECDELYQNTFRESKDHIVKLDSAGSSWYGRK
-12 KPVRKKGLRIVA
+12 EK
-24 FLLLFIGVVLAVFR
+24 
-38 YYKFMSKSIYE
+38 
-49 ESVSHLTEV
+49 
-58 LHQSDQML
+58 
-66 RELTNKNLTYLH
+66 
-78 IWGENLQNISGE
+78 
-90 DEIRDYIKKAQE
+90 IRDYDVYVFFPAMQVFMTRNVVCLSYILIAIVIFTLFRTIRIHMEQESIMREQKRLQIINALGHAYSFILLVDIKKNTLEVVKSA
-102 DAGFLEFFFLSSDG
+102 DVAGPNYRKKDLSNELQKEYIDSMIAPSFRKSYLEFTDMGNMESRLKEHDSLSCISQTIEGTWIRSMIVPQKYDEKGNLSTVLLAISDVTEEKEHELEQDRILRNALSS
-116 DYKMATGETGY
+116 
-127 LGLQENI
+127 
-134 EEDIRQ
+134 
-140 GNDVIANA
+140 
-148 AVPGKSQLLVFA
+148 
-160 TPKAHGIYQGFEY
+160 
-173 DAIAIAY
+173 
-180 ENSDIVDV
+180 
-188 LDISAFDGNAQSFII
+188 
-203 HPDGRVVIDH
+203 
-213 SSELWGNVYNFF
+213 
-225 GFLSRHSDMSEK
+225 
-237 EINVLLEKFKAGR
+237 
-250 TDAMLLNLDG
+250 
-260 RNYYL
+260 
-265 VYEKSD
+265 
-271 IQDWMFLGLVQADI
+271 
-285 VNASMNNLQFTTMLL
+285 
-300 VGAVVLCIAA
+300 
-310 FFISLIIQK
+310 
-319 NRKNLRRKDVEI
+319 
-331 RYRDELFQKLSMN
+331 
-344 VDDVFLMLDAQTYQT
+344 
-359 DYVSPNAEK
+359 AE
-368 LLGIT
+368 
-373 VEQIRKDIRVLRK
+373 
-386 LHPADSEDSQKNHLK
+386 H
-401 EIPVHEQ
+401 
-408 QEWDCEFI
+408 
-416 HRKTGER
+416 
-423 RWFHNIAMGSEVNG
+423 
-437 EKKYILVMSDRTSDR
+437 
-452 KMNQAL
+452 
-458 SEAVHAAETANRAK
+458 ANRAK
-472 SIFLSNMSHDIRT
+472 TAFLNNMSHDIRT

-547 LPDVLEDLK
+547 LPDILEDLK
-556 TIILESVHAKQQKL
+556 TIILESTHAKQQKL

-616 KASQKAGYAVYSFCI
+616 KDSQKAGYAVYSFCI

-677 MSGTIHLTSKQGE
+677 MGGMIHLTSKQGE

-705 TVQDKQSSC
+705 AVQEKQSYC

-750 MKVDCAADGMEA
+750 LEVDCASDGMEA

-799 DMKKANVPIIAMT
+799 DTKKANVPIIAMT

-838 DVILQNLD
+838 NVILQNLD
-846 RIFGN
+846 RIFGK
-851 NGDEGT
+851 NGDEDT
-857 RAKE
+857 RAKEQ

>member
-1 MDVKNYNRNRK
+1 MKSKKRLSSCFFMPIALILLGISCFCFTNASDIAKLNDTLDETISFVKSCISRYEIYNANDRVKSLVRLLDKSEELSRVLDAEHDFTAQDMDNYAKQQRLTGVLVLDEKLNVSIQTTQDYDAMSLWKKLIDSKYVRDILESPSKTYMTRLRNEGNIYDFAAVARQDAPGVLITYAKKEEVNEKNGDLTMETVFADFPFKMDGSVVISDGTKVVSTNESKLLGMSVKECDELYQNTFHESKDHIVRIDAAGSSWYGRK
-12 KPVRKKGLRIVA
+12 EK
-24 FLLLFIGVVLAVFR
+24 
-38 YYKFMSKSIYE
+38 
-49 ESVSHLTEV
+49 
-58 LHQSDQML
+58 
-66 RELTNKNLTYLH
+66 
-78 IWGENLQNISGE
+78 
-90 DEIRDYIKKAQE
+90 IRDYDIYVFFPAMQVFTMRNVVCLSYILIAIVIFTLFRTVRIHMEQESIMREQKRLQIINALGQAYSIILLLNIKKNMLEVIKFSDGVGHNIRKE
-102 DAGFLEFFFLSSDG
+102 DLSNALRKEYIENMIAPSFQKNYMAFTDISTMESRLKEHDSISCISQTIKGAWMRSMIVPQKCDEKGNLSTVLLAISDVTEEKEHELEQDRILRNALSS
-116 DYKMATGETGY
+116 
-127 LGLQENI
+127 
-134 EEDIRQ
+134 
-140 GNDVIANA
+140 
-148 AVPGKSQLLVFA
+148 
-160 TPKAHGIYQGFEY
+160 
-173 DAIAIAY
+173 
-180 ENSDIVDV
+180 
-188 LDISAFDGNAQSFII
+188 
-203 HPDGRVVIDH
+203 
-213 SSELWGNVYNFF
+213 
-225 GFLSRHSDMSEK
+225 
-237 EINVLLEKFKAGR
+237 
-250 TDAMLLNLDG
+250 
-260 RNYYL
+260 
-265 VYEKSD
+265 
-271 IQDWMFLGLVQADI
+271 
-285 VNASMNNLQFTTMLL
+285 
-300 VGAVVLCIAA
+300 
-310 FFISLIIQK
+310 
-319 NRKNLRRKDVEI
+319 
-331 RYRDELFQKLSMN
+331 
-344 VDDVFLMLDAQTYQT
+344 
-359 DYVSPNAEK
+359 AE
-368 LLGIT
+368 
-373 VEQIRKDIRVLRK
+373 
-386 LHPADSEDSQKNHLK
+386 H
-401 EIPVHEQ
+401 
-408 QEWDCEFI
+408 
-416 HRKTGER
+416 
-423 RWFHNIAMGSEVNG
+423 
-437 EKKYILVMSDRTSDR
+437 
-452 KMNQAL
+452 
-458 SEAVHAAETANRAK
+458 ANRAK
-472 SIFLSNMSHDIRT
+472 TAFLNNMSHDIRT

-533 IESGSVKIEKTNVH
+533 IESGSVKIEKTNVY

-570 LIKMQDV
+570 LIKQQDV

-654 TVTESGIT
+654 AVTESGIT

-677 MSGTIHLTSKQGE
+677 MGGTIHLTSKQGE
-690 GSEFIVTLECELANK
+690 GSEFIVTLECELADK

-750 MKVDCAADGMEA
+750 LKVDYAADGMEA

-799 DMKKANVPIIAMT
+799 DTKKANVPIIAMT

-838 DVILQNLD
+838 NVILQNLD
-846 RIFGN
+846 RIFGQK
-851 NGDEGT
+851 GDEDT
-857 RAKE
+857 RAVVLNK

>member
-1 MDVKNYNRNRK
+1 MKSK
-12 KPVRKKGLRIVA
+12 KR
-24 FLLLFIGVVLAVFR
+24 
-38 YYKFMSKSIYE
+38 
-49 ESVSHLTEV
+49 
-58 LHQSDQML
+58 
-66 RELTNKNLTYLH
+66 
-78 IWGENLQNISGE
+78 
-90 DEIRDYIKKAQE
+90 
-102 DAGFLEFFFLSSDG
+102 LSSCFFMPIVLILLGISCFCFTNASNIAKLNDTLDETISFVKSRINRYEIYNANDRVKSLVRLLDKSEELSRVLDAEHNFTAQDMDNYAKQQRLTG
-116 DYKMATGETGY
+116 VLVLDEKLNVSIQTTQDYDAMSLWKKLIDSKYVRDILESPSKTYMTRLRNEG
-127 LGLQENI
+127 NI
-134 EEDIRQ
+134 YDF
-140 GNDVIANA
+140 A
-148 AVPGKSQLLVFA
+148 AVARQDAPGVLITYAKKEEVNEKNGDLTMETVFA
-160 TPKAHGIYQGFEY
+160 DFPFKM
-173 DAIAIAY
+173 
-180 ENSDIVDV
+180 
-188 LDISAFDGNAQSFII
+188 DGS
-203 HPDGRVVIDH
+203 VVI
-213 SSELWGNVYNFF
+213 
-225 GFLSRHSDMSEK
+225 SDGTK
-237 EINVLLEKFKAGR
+237 
-250 TDAMLLNLDG
+250 
-260 RNYYL
+260 
-265 VYEKSD
+265 
-271 IQDWMFLGLVQADI
+271 
-285 VNASMNNLQFTTMLL
+285 
-300 VGAVVLCIAA
+300 VV
-310 FFISLIIQK
+310 ST
-319 NRKNLRRKDVEI
+319 NE
-331 RYRDELFQKLSMN
+331 S
-344 VDDVFLMLDAQTYQT
+344 
-359 DYVSPNAEK
+359 K
-368 LLGIT
+368 LLGMSVKECDELYQNAFHESKDHIVRLDAAGSSWYGKKEKIMDYDIYVFFPAMQVFMTRNVVCLSYILIAIVIFTLFRT
-373 VEQIRKDIRVLRK
+373 VRIHMEQESIMREQKRLQIINALGQAYSIILLINIKKDTLEVIKFSDGVGHNYRKEDLSNALRK
-386 LHPADSEDSQKNHLK
+386 EYIENMIAPSFQKNYMAFTDISTMESRLK
-401 EIPVHEQ
+401 EHDSISCISQTIKGAWMRSMIVPQKCDEKGNLSTVLLAISDVTEEKEHELEQ
-408 QEWDCEFI
+408 D
-416 HRKTGER
+416 R
-423 RWFHNIAMGSEVNG
+423 
-437 EKKYILVMSDRTSDR
+437 ILR
-452 KMNQAL
+452 NAL
-458 SEAVHAAETANRAK
+458 SSAEHANRAK
-472 SIFLSNMSHDIRT
+472 TAFLNNMSHDIRT

-533 IESGSVKIEKTNVH
+533 IESGSVKIEKTNVY

-677 MSGTIHLTSKQGE
+677 MGGTIHLTSKQGE

-750 MKVDCAADGMEA
+750 LKVDCAADGMEA

-838 DVILQNLD
+838 NVILQNLD

>member
-1 MDVKNYNRNRK
+1 MKSKKRLSSCFFMPIALILLGISCFCFTNASDIAKLNDTLDETISFVKSCISRYEIYNANDRVKSLVRLLDKSEELSRVLDAEHDFTAQDMDNYAKQQRLTGVLVLDEKLNVSIQTTQDYDAMSLWKKLIDSKYVRDILESPSKTYMTRLRNEGNIYDFAAVARQDAPGVLITYAKKEEVNEKNGDLTMETVFADFPFKMDGSVVISDGTKVVSTNESKLLGMSVKECDELYQNTFHESKDHIVRIDAAGSSWYGRK
-12 KPVRKKGLRIVA
+12 EK
-24 FLLLFIGVVLAVFR
+24 
-38 YYKFMSKSIYE
+38 
-49 ESVSHLTEV
+49 
-58 LHQSDQML
+58 
-66 RELTNKNLTYLH
+66 
-78 IWGENLQNISGE
+78 
-90 DEIRDYIKKAQE
+90 IRDYDIYVFFPAMQVFTMRNVVCLSYILIAIVIFTLFRTVRIHMEQESIMREQKRLQIINALGQAYSIILLLNIKKNMLEVIKFSDGVGHNIRKE
-102 DAGFLEFFFLSSDG
+102 DLSNALRKEYIENMIAPSFQKSYLAFTDISTMESRLKEHDSLSCVSQTIEGTWIRSMIVPQKYDEKGNLSTVLLAISDVTEEKEHELEQDRILRNALSS
-116 DYKMATGETGY
+116 
-127 LGLQENI
+127 
-134 EEDIRQ
+134 
-140 GNDVIANA
+140 
-148 AVPGKSQLLVFA
+148 
-160 TPKAHGIYQGFEY
+160 
-173 DAIAIAY
+173 
-180 ENSDIVDV
+180 
-188 LDISAFDGNAQSFII
+188 
-203 HPDGRVVIDH
+203 
-213 SSELWGNVYNFF
+213 
-225 GFLSRHSDMSEK
+225 
-237 EINVLLEKFKAGR
+237 
-250 TDAMLLNLDG
+250 
-260 RNYYL
+260 
-265 VYEKSD
+265 
-271 IQDWMFLGLVQADI
+271 
-285 VNASMNNLQFTTMLL
+285 
-300 VGAVVLCIAA
+300 
-310 FFISLIIQK
+310 
-319 NRKNLRRKDVEI
+319 
-331 RYRDELFQKLSMN
+331 
-344 VDDVFLMLDAQTYQT
+344 
-359 DYVSPNAEK
+359 AE
-368 LLGIT
+368 
-373 VEQIRKDIRVLRK
+373 
-386 LHPADSEDSQKNHLK
+386 H
-401 EIPVHEQ
+401 
-408 QEWDCEFI
+408 
-416 HRKTGER
+416 
-423 RWFHNIAMGSEVNG
+423 
-437 EKKYILVMSDRTSDR
+437 
-452 KMNQAL
+452 
-458 SEAVHAAETANRAK
+458 ANRAK
-472 SIFLSNMSHDIRT
+472 TAFLNNMSHDIRT

-547 LPDVLEDLK
+547 LPDIIEDLK
-556 TIILESVHAKQQKL
+556 TIILEGVRAKQQKL

-677 MSGTIHLTSKQGE
+677 MGGTIHLTSKQGE
-690 GSEFIVTLECELANK
+690 GSEFIVTLECELADK

-750 MKVDCAADGMEA
+750 LKVDYAADGMEA

-799 DMKKANVPIIAMT
+799 DTKKANVPIIAMT

-838 DVILQNLD
+838 NVILQNLD
-846 RIFGN
+846 RIFGQK
-851 NGDEGT
+851 GDEDT
-857 RAKE
+857 RAVVLNK

>member
-1 MDVKNYNRNRK
+1 MKSKKRLSSYFFMPIVLILLGIICFCFTNASDIAKLNDTLDETISFVKSSINRYEIYNANDRVKSLVRLLDKSEELSRVLDAEHDFTAQDMDNYAKQQRLTGVLVLDEKLNVSIQTTQDYDAMSLWKKLIDSKYVRDILESPSKTYMTRLRNEGNIYDFAAVARQDTPGVLLAYAKKEEVNEKNGDLTMETVFADFPFKMDGSVVISDGTKVVSTNESKLLGMSVEECDELYQNTFRESKDHIVKLDSAGNSWYGRK
-12 KPVRKKGLRIVA
+12 EK
-24 FLLLFIGVVLAVFR
+24 
-38 YYKFMSKSIYE
+38 
-49 ESVSHLTEV
+49 
-58 LHQSDQML
+58 
-66 RELTNKNLTYLH
+66 
-78 IWGENLQNISGE
+78 
-90 DEIRDYIKKAQE
+90 IRDYDVYVFFPAMQVFMTRNVVCLSYILIAIVIFTLFRAIRIHMEQESIMREQKRLQIINALGHAYSFILLVDIKKNTLEVVKSA
-102 DAGFLEFFFLSSDG
+102 DVAGPNYRKKDLSNELQKEYIDSMIAPSFRKSYLEFTDMGNMESRLKEHDSLSCISQTIEETWIRSMIVPQKYDEKGNLSTVLLAISDVTEEKEHELEQDRILRNALSS
-116 DYKMATGETGY
+116 
-127 LGLQENI
+127 
-134 EEDIRQ
+134 
-140 GNDVIANA
+140 
-148 AVPGKSQLLVFA
+148 
-160 TPKAHGIYQGFEY
+160 
-173 DAIAIAY
+173 
-180 ENSDIVDV
+180 
-188 LDISAFDGNAQSFII
+188 
-203 HPDGRVVIDH
+203 
-213 SSELWGNVYNFF
+213 
-225 GFLSRHSDMSEK
+225 
-237 EINVLLEKFKAGR
+237 
-250 TDAMLLNLDG
+250 
-260 RNYYL
+260 
-265 VYEKSD
+265 
-271 IQDWMFLGLVQADI
+271 
-285 VNASMNNLQFTTMLL
+285 
-300 VGAVVLCIAA
+300 
-310 FFISLIIQK
+310 
-319 NRKNLRRKDVEI
+319 
-331 RYRDELFQKLSMN
+331 
-344 VDDVFLMLDAQTYQT
+344 
-359 DYVSPNAEK
+359 AE
-368 LLGIT
+368 
-373 VEQIRKDIRVLRK
+373 
-386 LHPADSEDSQKNHLK
+386 H
-401 EIPVHEQ
+401 
-408 QEWDCEFI
+408 
-416 HRKTGER
+416 
-423 RWFHNIAMGSEVNG
+423 
-437 EKKYILVMSDRTSDR
+437 
-452 KMNQAL
+452 
-458 SEAVHAAETANRAK
+458 ANRAK
-472 SIFLSNMSHDIRT
+472 TAFLNNMSHDIRT

-556 TIILESVHAKQQKL
+556 TIILESTHAKQQKL

-616 KASQKAGYAVYSFCI
+616 KDSQKAGYAVYSFCI

-677 MSGTIHLTSKQGE
+677 MGGTIHLTSKQGE
-690 GSEFIVTLECELANK
+690 GSEFIVTLECELADK
-705 TVQDKQSSC
+705 AVQEKQTSC
-714 PKAEKKHLDYSG
+714 PKAEKRHLDYSG
-726 KKVLLVEDNE
+726 RKVLLVEDNE

-750 MKVDCAADGMEA
+750 LKVDCAADGMEA

-799 DMKKANVPIIAMT
+799 DTKKANVPIIAMT

-838 DVILQNLD
+838 NVILQNLD
-846 RIFGN
+846 RIFEKS
-851 NGDEGT
+851 GDEDT
-857 RAKE
+857 MAKE

>member
-1 MDVKNYNRNRK
+1 MKSK
-12 KPVRKKGLRIVA
+12 KR
-24 FLLLFIGVVLAVFR
+24 
-38 YYKFMSKSIYE
+38 
-49 ESVSHLTEV
+49 
-58 LHQSDQML
+58 
-66 RELTNKNLTYLH
+66 
-78 IWGENLQNISGE
+78 
-90 DEIRDYIKKAQE
+90 
-102 DAGFLEFFFLSSDG
+102 LSSCFFMPIVLILLGISCFCFTNASNIAKLNDTLDETISFVKSRINRYEIYNANDRVKSLVRLLDKSEELSRVLYAEHDFTAQDMDNYAKQQRLTG
-116 DYKMATGETGY
+116 VLVLDEKLNVSIQTTQDYDAMSLWKKLIDSKYVRDILESPLKTYMTRLRNEG
-127 LGLQENI
+127 NI
-134 EEDIRQ
+134 YDF
-140 GNDVIANA
+140 A
-148 AVPGKSQLLVFA
+148 AVARQDAPGVLITYAKKEEVNEKNGDLTMETVFA
-160 TPKAHGIYQGFEY
+160 DFPFKM
-173 DAIAIAY
+173 
-180 ENSDIVDV
+180 
-188 LDISAFDGNAQSFII
+188 DGS
-203 HPDGRVVIDH
+203 VVI
-213 SSELWGNVYNFF
+213 
-225 GFLSRHSDMSEK
+225 SDGTK
-237 EINVLLEKFKAGR
+237 
-250 TDAMLLNLDG
+250 
-260 RNYYL
+260 
-265 VYEKSD
+265 
-271 IQDWMFLGLVQADI
+271 
-285 VNASMNNLQFTTMLL
+285 
-300 VGAVVLCIAA
+300 VV
-310 FFISLIIQK
+310 ST
-319 NRKNLRRKDVEI
+319 NE
-331 RYRDELFQKLSMN
+331 S
-344 VDDVFLMLDAQTYQT
+344 
-359 DYVSPNAEK
+359 K
-368 LLGIT
+368 LLGMSVKECDELYQNAFHESKDHIVRLDAAGSSWYGKKEKIMDYDIYVFFPAMQVFMTRNVVCLSYVLIAIVIFTLFRT
-373 VEQIRKDIRVLRK
+373 VRIHMEQESIMSEQKRLQIINALGQAYSIILLINIKKDTLEVIKFSDGVGHNYRKEDLSNALRK
-386 LHPADSEDSQKNHLK
+386 EYIENMIAPSFQKNYMAFTDISTMESRLK
-401 EIPVHEQ
+401 EHDSISCISQTIKGAWMRSMIVPQKYDEKGNLSTVLLAISDVTEEKEHELEQ
-408 QEWDCEFI
+408 DKI
-416 HRKTGER
+416 LRK
-423 RWFHNIAMGSEVNG
+423 
-437 EKKYILVMSDRTSDR
+437 
-452 KMNQAL
+452 AL
-458 SEAVHAAETANRAK
+458 SSAEHANRAK
-472 SIFLSNMSHDIRT
+472 TAFLNNMSHDIRT

-533 IESGSVKIEKTNVH
+533 IESGSVKIEKTNVY

-677 MSGTIHLTSKQGE
+677 MGGTIHLTSKQGE
-690 GSEFIVTLECELANK
+690 GSEFIVTLECELADK

-750 MKVDCAADGMEA
+750 MKVDYAADGMEA

-799 DMKKANVPIIAMT
+799 DTKKANVPIIAMT

-838 DVILQNLD
+838 NVILQNLD
-846 RIFGN
+846 RIFGQK
-851 NGDEGT
+851 GDEDT
-857 RAKE
+857 RAVVLNK

>member
-1 MDVKNYNRNRK
+1 MKSKKRLSSCFFMPIALILLGISCFCFTNASDIAKLNDTLDETISFVKSCISRYEIYNANDRVKSLVRLLDKSEELSRVLDAEHDFTAQDMDNYAKQQRLTGVLVLDEKLNVSIQTTQDYDAMSLWKKLIDSKYVRDILESPSKTYMTRLRNEGNIYDFAAVARQDAPGVLITYAKKEEVNEKNGDLTMETVFADFPFKMDGSVVISDGTKVVSTNESKLLGMSVKECDELYQNTFHESKDHIVRIDAAGSSWYGRK
-12 KPVRKKGLRIVA
+12 EK
-24 FLLLFIGVVLAVFR
+24 
-38 YYKFMSKSIYE
+38 
-49 ESVSHLTEV
+49 
-58 LHQSDQML
+58 
-66 RELTNKNLTYLH
+66 
-78 IWGENLQNISGE
+78 
-90 DEIRDYIKKAQE
+90 IRDYDIYVFFPAMQVFTMRNVVCLSYILIAIVIFTLFRTVRIHMKQESIMREQKRLQIINALGQAYSIILLLNIKKNMLEVIKFSDGVGHNIRKE
-102 DAGFLEFFFLSSDG
+102 DLSNALRKEYIENMIAPSFQKNYMAFTDISTMESRLKEHDSISCISQTIKGAWMRSMIVPQKCDEKGNLSTVLLAISDVTEEKEHELEQDRILRNALSS
-116 DYKMATGETGY
+116 
-127 LGLQENI
+127 
-134 EEDIRQ
+134 
-140 GNDVIANA
+140 
-148 AVPGKSQLLVFA
+148 
-160 TPKAHGIYQGFEY
+160 
-173 DAIAIAY
+173 
-180 ENSDIVDV
+180 
-188 LDISAFDGNAQSFII
+188 
-203 HPDGRVVIDH
+203 
-213 SSELWGNVYNFF
+213 
-225 GFLSRHSDMSEK
+225 
-237 EINVLLEKFKAGR
+237 
-250 TDAMLLNLDG
+250 
-260 RNYYL
+260 
-265 VYEKSD
+265 
-271 IQDWMFLGLVQADI
+271 
-285 VNASMNNLQFTTMLL
+285 
-300 VGAVVLCIAA
+300 
-310 FFISLIIQK
+310 
-319 NRKNLRRKDVEI
+319 
-331 RYRDELFQKLSMN
+331 
-344 VDDVFLMLDAQTYQT
+344 
-359 DYVSPNAEK
+359 AE
-368 LLGIT
+368 
-373 VEQIRKDIRVLRK
+373 
-386 LHPADSEDSQKNHLK
+386 H
-401 EIPVHEQ
+401 
-408 QEWDCEFI
+408 
-416 HRKTGER
+416 
-423 RWFHNIAMGSEVNG
+423 
-437 EKKYILVMSDRTSDR
+437 
-452 KMNQAL
+452 
-458 SEAVHAAETANRAK
+458 ANRAK
-472 SIFLSNMSHDIRT
+472 TAFLNNMSHDIRT

-533 IESGSVKIEKTNVH
+533 IESGSVKIEKTNVY

-570 LIKMQDV
+570 LIKQQDV

-677 MSGTIHLTSKQGE
+677 MGGTIHLTSKQGE
-690 GSEFIVTLECELANK
+690 GSEFIVTLECELADK

-750 MKVDCAADGMEA
+750 LKVDYAADGMEA

-799 DMKKANVPIIAMT
+799 DTKKANVPIIAMT

-838 DVILQNLD
+838 NVILQNLD
-846 RIFGN
+846 RIFGQK
-851 NGDEGT
+851 GDEDT
-857 RAKE
+857 RAVVLNK

>member
-1 MDVKNYNRNRK
+1 MKSK
-12 KPVRKKGLRIVA
+12 KR
-24 FLLLFIGVVLAVFR
+24 
-38 YYKFMSKSIYE
+38 
-49 ESVSHLTEV
+49 
-58 LHQSDQML
+58 
-66 RELTNKNLTYLH
+66 
-78 IWGENLQNISGE
+78 
-90 DEIRDYIKKAQE
+90 
-102 DAGFLEFFFLSSDG
+102 LSSCFFMPIVLILLGISCFCFTNASNIAKLNDTLDETISFVKSRINRYEIYNANDRVKSLVRLLDKSEELSRVLYAEHDFTAQDMDNYAKQQRLTG
-116 DYKMATGETGY
+116 VLVLDEKLNVSIQTTQDYDAMSLWKKLIDSKYVRDILESPLKTYMTRLRNEG
-127 LGLQENI
+127 NI
-134 EEDIRQ
+134 YDF
-140 GNDVIANA
+140 A
-148 AVPGKSQLLVFA
+148 AVARQDAPGVLITYAKKEEVNEKNCDLTMETVFA
-160 TPKAHGIYQGFEY
+160 DFPFKM
-173 DAIAIAY
+173 
-180 ENSDIVDV
+180 
-188 LDISAFDGNAQSFII
+188 DGS
-203 HPDGRVVIDH
+203 VVI
-213 SSELWGNVYNFF
+213 
-225 GFLSRHSDMSEK
+225 SDGTK
-237 EINVLLEKFKAGR
+237 
-250 TDAMLLNLDG
+250 
-260 RNYYL
+260 
-265 VYEKSD
+265 
-271 IQDWMFLGLVQADI
+271 
-285 VNASMNNLQFTTMLL
+285 
-300 VGAVVLCIAA
+300 VV
-310 FFISLIIQK
+310 ST
-319 NRKNLRRKDVEI
+319 NE
-331 RYRDELFQKLSMN
+331 S
-344 VDDVFLMLDAQTYQT
+344 
-359 DYVSPNAEK
+359 K
-368 LLGIT
+368 LLGMSVKECDELYQNAFHESKDHIVRLDAAGSSWYGKKEKIMDYDIYVFFPAMQVFMTRNVVCLSYVLIAIVIFTLFRT
-373 VEQIRKDIRVLRK
+373 VRIHMEQESIMSEQKRLQIINALGQAYSIILLINIKKDTLEVIKFSDGVGHNYRKEDLSNALRK
-386 LHPADSEDSQKNHLK
+386 EYIENMIAPSFQKNYMAFTDISTMESRLK
-401 EIPVHEQ
+401 EHDSISCISQTIKGAWMRSMIVPQKYDEKGNLSTVLLAISDVTEEKEHELEQ
-408 QEWDCEFI
+408 D
-416 HRKTGER
+416 R
-423 RWFHNIAMGSEVNG
+423 
-437 EKKYILVMSDRTSDR
+437 ILR
-452 KMNQAL
+452 NAL
-458 SEAVHAAETANRAK
+458 SSAEHANRAK
-472 SIFLSNMSHDIRT
+472 TAFLNNMSHDIRT

-533 IESGSVKIEKTNVH
+533 IESGSVKIEKTNVY

-677 MSGTIHLTSKQGE
+677 MGGTIHLTSKQGE
-690 GSEFIVTLECELANK
+690 GSEFIVTLECELADK

-750 MKVDCAADGMEA
+750 MKVDYAADGMEA

-799 DMKKANVPIIAMT
+799 DTKKANVPIIAMT

-838 DVILQNLD
+838 NVILQNLD
-846 RIFGN
+846 RIFGQK
-851 NGDEGT
+851 GDEDT
-857 RAKE
+857 RAVVLNK

>member
-1 MDVKNYNRNRK
+1 MKSKKRLSSCFFMPIALILLGISCFCFTNASDIAKLNDTLDETISFVKSCISRYEIYNANDRVKSLVRLLDKSEELSRVLDAEHDFTAQDMDNYAKQQRLTGVLVLDEKLNVSIQTTQDYDAMSLWKKLIDSKYVRDILESPSKTYMTRLRNEGNIYDFAAVARQDAPGVLITYAKKEEVNEKNGDLTMETVFADFPFKMDGSVVISDGTKVVSTNESKLLGMSVKECDELYQNTFHESKDHIVRIDAAGSSWYGRK
-12 KPVRKKGLRIVA
+12 EK
-24 FLLLFIGVVLAVFR
+24 
-38 YYKFMSKSIYE
+38 
-49 ESVSHLTEV
+49 
-58 LHQSDQML
+58 
-66 RELTNKNLTYLH
+66 
-78 IWGENLQNISGE
+78 
-90 DEIRDYIKKAQE
+90 IRDYDIYVFFPAMQVFTMRNVVCLSYILIAIVIFTLFRTVRIHMEQESIMREQKRLQIINALGQAYSIILLLNIKKNMLEVIKFSDGVGHNIRKE
-102 DAGFLEFFFLSSDG
+102 DLSNALRKEYIENMIAPSFQKNYMAFTDISTMESRLKEHDSISCISQTIKGAWMSSMIVPQKCDEKGNLSTVLLAISDVTEEKEHELEQDRILRNALSS
-116 DYKMATGETGY
+116 
-127 LGLQENI
+127 
-134 EEDIRQ
+134 
-140 GNDVIANA
+140 
-148 AVPGKSQLLVFA
+148 
-160 TPKAHGIYQGFEY
+160 
-173 DAIAIAY
+173 
-180 ENSDIVDV
+180 
-188 LDISAFDGNAQSFII
+188 
-203 HPDGRVVIDH
+203 
-213 SSELWGNVYNFF
+213 
-225 GFLSRHSDMSEK
+225 
-237 EINVLLEKFKAGR
+237 
-250 TDAMLLNLDG
+250 
-260 RNYYL
+260 
-265 VYEKSD
+265 
-271 IQDWMFLGLVQADI
+271 
-285 VNASMNNLQFTTMLL
+285 
-300 VGAVVLCIAA
+300 
-310 FFISLIIQK
+310 
-319 NRKNLRRKDVEI
+319 
-331 RYRDELFQKLSMN
+331 
-344 VDDVFLMLDAQTYQT
+344 
-359 DYVSPNAEK
+359 AE
-368 LLGIT
+368 
-373 VEQIRKDIRVLRK
+373 
-386 LHPADSEDSQKNHLK
+386 H
-401 EIPVHEQ
+401 
-408 QEWDCEFI
+408 
-416 HRKTGER
+416 
-423 RWFHNIAMGSEVNG
+423 
-437 EKKYILVMSDRTSDR
+437 
-452 KMNQAL
+452 
-458 SEAVHAAETANRAK
+458 ANRAK
-472 SIFLSNMSHDIRT
+472 TAFLNNMSHDIRT

-533 IESGSVKIEKTNVH
+533 IESGSVKIEKTNVY

-570 LIKMQDV
+570 LIKQQDV

-677 MSGTIHLTSKQGE
+677 MGGTIHLTSKQGE
-690 GSEFIVTLECELANK
+690 GSEFIVTLECELADK

-750 MKVDCAADGMEA
+750 LKVDYAADGMEA

-799 DMKKANVPIIAMT
+799 DTKKANVPIIAMT

-838 DVILQNLD
+838 NVILQNLD
-846 RIFGN
+846 RIFGQK
-851 NGDEGT
+851 GDEDT
-857 RAKE
+857 RAVVLNK

>member
-1 MDVKNYNRNRK
+1 MKSK
-12 KPVRKKGLRIVA
+12 KR
-24 FLLLFIGVVLAVFR
+24 
-38 YYKFMSKSIYE
+38 
-49 ESVSHLTEV
+49 
-58 LHQSDQML
+58 
-66 RELTNKNLTYLH
+66 
-78 IWGENLQNISGE
+78 
-90 DEIRDYIKKAQE
+90 
-102 DAGFLEFFFLSSDG
+102 LSSCFFMPIVLILLGISCFCFTNASNIAKLNDTLDETISFVKSRINRYEIYNANDRVKSLVRLLDKSEELSRVLDAEHDFTAQDMDNYAKQQRLTG
-116 DYKMATGETGY
+116 VLVLDEKLNVSIQTTQDYDAMSLWKKLIDSKYVRDILESPSKTYMTRLRNEG
-127 LGLQENI
+127 NI
-134 EEDIRQ
+134 YDF
-140 GNDVIANA
+140 A
-148 AVPGKSQLLVFA
+148 AVARQDAPGVLITYAKKEEVNEKNGDLTMETVFA
-160 TPKAHGIYQGFEY
+160 DFPFKM
-173 DAIAIAY
+173 
-180 ENSDIVDV
+180 
-188 LDISAFDGNAQSFII
+188 DGS
-203 HPDGRVVIDH
+203 VVI
-213 SSELWGNVYNFF
+213 
-225 GFLSRHSDMSEK
+225 SDGTK
-237 EINVLLEKFKAGR
+237 
-250 TDAMLLNLDG
+250 
-260 RNYYL
+260 
-265 VYEKSD
+265 
-271 IQDWMFLGLVQADI
+271 
-285 VNASMNNLQFTTMLL
+285 
-300 VGAVVLCIAA
+300 VV
-310 FFISLIIQK
+310 ST
-319 NRKNLRRKDVEI
+319 NE
-331 RYRDELFQKLSMN
+331 S
-344 VDDVFLMLDAQTYQT
+344 
-359 DYVSPNAEK
+359 K
-368 LLGIT
+368 LLGMSVKECDELYQNAFHESKDHIVRLDAAGSSWYGKKEKIMDYDIYVFFPAMQVFMTRNVVCLSYILIAIVIFTLFRT
-373 VEQIRKDIRVLRK
+373 VRIHMEQESIMREQKRLQIINALGQAYSIILLINIKKDTLEVIKFSDGVGHNYRKEDLSNALRK
-386 LHPADSEDSQKNHLK
+386 EYIENMIAPSFQKNYMAFTDISTMESRLK
-401 EIPVHEQ
+401 EHDSISCISQTIKGAWMRSMIVPQKYDEKGNLSTVLLAISDVTEEKEHELEQ
-408 QEWDCEFI
+408 D
-416 HRKTGER
+416 R
-423 RWFHNIAMGSEVNG
+423 
-437 EKKYILVMSDRTSDR
+437 ILR
-452 KMNQAL
+452 NAL
-458 SEAVHAAETANRAK
+458 SSAEHANRAK
-472 SIFLSNMSHDIRT
+472 TAFLNNMSHDIRT

-533 IESGSVKIEKTNVH
+533 IESGSVKIEKANVH

-677 MSGTIHLTSKQGE
+677 MGGTIHLTSKQGE

-705 TVQDKQSSC
+705 TVQNKQSSC

-750 MKVDCAADGMEA
+750 LKVDCAADGMEA

>member
-1 MDVKNYNRNRK
+1 MKSK
-12 KPVRKKGLRIVA
+12 KR
-24 FLLLFIGVVLAVFR
+24 
-38 YYKFMSKSIYE
+38 
-49 ESVSHLTEV
+49 
-58 LHQSDQML
+58 
-66 RELTNKNLTYLH
+66 
-78 IWGENLQNISGE
+78 
-90 DEIRDYIKKAQE
+90 
-102 DAGFLEFFFLSSDG
+102 LSSCFFMPIVLILLGISCFCFTNASNIAKLNDTLDETISFVKSRINRYEIYNANDRVKSLVRLLDKSEELSRVLYAEHDFTAQDMDNYAKQQRLTG
-116 DYKMATGETGY
+116 VLVLDEKLNVSIQTTQDYDAMSLWKKLIDSKYVRDILESPLKTYMTRLRNEG
-127 LGLQENI
+127 NI
-134 EEDIRQ
+134 YDF
-140 GNDVIANA
+140 A
-148 AVPGKSQLLVFA
+148 AVARQDAPGVLITYAKKEEVNEKNGDLTMETVFA
-160 TPKAHGIYQGFEY
+160 DFPFKM
-173 DAIAIAY
+173 
-180 ENSDIVDV
+180 
-188 LDISAFDGNAQSFII
+188 DGS
-203 HPDGRVVIDH
+203 VVI
-213 SSELWGNVYNFF
+213 
-225 GFLSRHSDMSEK
+225 SDGTK
-237 EINVLLEKFKAGR
+237 
-250 TDAMLLNLDG
+250 
-260 RNYYL
+260 
-265 VYEKSD
+265 
-271 IQDWMFLGLVQADI
+271 
-285 VNASMNNLQFTTMLL
+285 
-300 VGAVVLCIAA
+300 VV
-310 FFISLIIQK
+310 ST
-319 NRKNLRRKDVEI
+319 NE
-331 RYRDELFQKLSMN
+331 S
-344 VDDVFLMLDAQTYQT
+344 
-359 DYVSPNAEK
+359 K
-368 LLGIT
+368 LLGMSVKECDELYQNAFHESKDHIVRLDAAGSSWYGKKEKIMDYDIYVFFPAMQVFMTRNVVCLSYVLIAIVIFTLFRT
-373 VEQIRKDIRVLRK
+373 VRIHMEQESIMSEQKRLQIINALGQAYSIILLINIKKDTLEVIKFSDGVGHNYRKEDLSNALRK
-386 LHPADSEDSQKNHLK
+386 EYIENMIAPSFQKNYMAFTDISTMESRLK
-401 EIPVHEQ
+401 EHDSISCISQTIKGAWMRSMIVPQKYDEKGNLSTVLLAISDVTEEKEHELEQ
-408 QEWDCEFI
+408 D
-416 HRKTGER
+416 R
-423 RWFHNIAMGSEVNG
+423 
-437 EKKYILVMSDRTSDR
+437 ILR
-452 KMNQAL
+452 NAL
-458 SEAVHAAETANRAK
+458 SSAEHANRAK
-472 SIFLSNMSHDIRT
+472 TAFLNNMSHDIRT

-533 IESGSVKIEKTNVH
+533 IESGSVKIEKTNVY

-677 MSGTIHLTSKQGE
+677 MGGTIHLTSKQGE
-690 GSEFIVTLECELANK
+690 GSEFIVTLECELADK

-750 MKVDCAADGMEA
+750 MKVDYAADGMEA
-762 VEIMSSEAGNQYDMI
+762 VEIMSSEAENQYDMI

-799 DMKKANVPIIAMT
+799 DTKKANVPIIAMT

-838 DVILQNLD
+838 NVILQNLD
-846 RIFGN
+846 RIFGQK
-851 NGDEGT
+851 GDEDT
-857 RAKE
+857 RAVVLNK

>member
-1 MDVKNYNRNRK
+1 MKSK
-12 KPVRKKGLRIVA
+12 KR
-24 FLLLFIGVVLAVFR
+24 
-38 YYKFMSKSIYE
+38 
-49 ESVSHLTEV
+49 
-58 LHQSDQML
+58 
-66 RELTNKNLTYLH
+66 
-78 IWGENLQNISGE
+78 
-90 DEIRDYIKKAQE
+90 
-102 DAGFLEFFFLSSDG
+102 LSSCFFMPIVLILLGISCFCFTNASNIAKLNDTLDETISFVKSRINRYEIYNANDRVKSLVRLLDKSEELSRVLYAEHDFTAQDMDNYAKQQRLTG
-116 DYKMATGETGY
+116 VLVLDEKLNVSIQTTQDYDAMSLWKKLIDSKYVRDILESPLKTYMTRLRNEG
-127 LGLQENI
+127 NI
-134 EEDIRQ
+134 YDF
-140 GNDVIANA
+140 A
-148 AVPGKSQLLVFA
+148 AVARQDAPGVLITYAKKEEVNEKNGDLTMETVFA
-160 TPKAHGIYQGFEY
+160 DFPFKM
-173 DAIAIAY
+173 
-180 ENSDIVDV
+180 
-188 LDISAFDGNAQSFII
+188 DGS
-203 HPDGRVVIDH
+203 VVI
-213 SSELWGNVYNFF
+213 
-225 GFLSRHSDMSEK
+225 SDGTKM
-237 EINVLLEKFKAGR
+237 
-250 TDAMLLNLDG
+250 
-260 RNYYL
+260 
-265 VYEKSD
+265 
-271 IQDWMFLGLVQADI
+271 
-285 VNASMNNLQFTTMLL
+285 
-300 VGAVVLCIAA
+300 
-310 FFISLIIQK
+310 
-319 NRKNLRRKDVEI
+319 
-331 RYRDELFQKLSMN
+331 
-344 VDDVFLMLDAQTYQT
+344 
-359 DYVSPNAEK
+359 VSTNESK
-368 LLGIT
+368 LLGMSVKECDELYQNAFHESKDHIVRLDAAGSSWYGKKEKIMDYDIYVFFPAMQVFMTRNVVCLSYVLIAIVIFTLFRT
-373 VEQIRKDIRVLRK
+373 VRIHMEQESIMSEQKRLQIINALGQAYSIILLINIKKDTLEVIKFSDGVGHNYRKEDLSNALRK
-386 LHPADSEDSQKNHLK
+386 EYIENMIAPSFQKNYMAFTDISTMESRLK
-401 EIPVHEQ
+401 EHDSISCISQTIKGAWMRSMIVPQKYDEKGNLSTVLLAISDVTEEKEHELEQ
-408 QEWDCEFI
+408 D
-416 HRKTGER
+416 R
-423 RWFHNIAMGSEVNG
+423 
-437 EKKYILVMSDRTSDR
+437 ILR
-452 KMNQAL
+452 NAL
-458 SEAVHAAETANRAK
+458 SSAEHANRAK
-472 SIFLSNMSHDIRT
+472 TAFLNNMSHDIRT

-533 IESGSVKIEKTNVH
+533 IESGSVKIEKTNVY

-677 MSGTIHLTSKQGE
+677 MGGTIHLTSKQGE
-690 GSEFIVTLECELANK
+690 GSEFIVTLECELADK

-750 MKVDCAADGMEA
+750 MKVDYAADGMEA

-799 DMKKANVPIIAMT
+799 DTKKANVPIIAMT

-838 DVILQNLD
+838 NVILQNLD
-846 RIFGN
+846 RIFGQK
-851 NGDEGT
+851 GDEDT
-857 RAKE
+857 RAVVLNK

>member
-1 MDVKNYNRNRK
+1 MKSKKRLSSCFFMPIALILLGISCFCFTNASDIAKLNDTLDETISFVKSCISRYEIYNANDRVKSLVRLLDKSEELSRVLDAEHDFTAQDMDNYAKQQRLTGVLVLDEKLNVSIQTTQDYDAMSLWKKLIDSKYVRDILESPLKTYMTRLRNEGNIYDFAAVARQDAPGVLIAYAKKEEVNEKNGDLTMETVFADFPFKMDGSVVISDGTKVVSTNESKLLGMSVKECDELYQNTFHESKDHIVRIDAAGSSWYGRK
-12 KPVRKKGLRIVA
+12 EK
-24 FLLLFIGVVLAVFR
+24 
-38 YYKFMSKSIYE
+38 
-49 ESVSHLTEV
+49 
-58 LHQSDQML
+58 
-66 RELTNKNLTYLH
+66 
-78 IWGENLQNISGE
+78 
-90 DEIRDYIKKAQE
+90 IRDYDIYVFFPAMQVFTMRNVVCLSYILIAIVIFTLFRTVRIHMEQESIMREQKRLQIINALGQAYSIILLLNIKKNM
-102 DAGFLEFFFLSSDG
+102 LEVIKFSDG
-116 DYKMATGETGY
+116 VGHNIRKEDLSNAFQKEYI
-127 LGLQENI
+127 ENM
-134 EEDIRQ
+134 
-140 GNDVIANA
+140 IAPSFQKN
-148 AVPGKSQLLVFA
+148 
-160 TPKAHGIYQGFEY
+160 Y
-173 DAIAIAY
+173 IAFT
-180 ENSDIVDV
+180 
-188 LDISAFDGNAQSFII
+188 DISTMESRLKEHDSLSCISKTIKETWIRSMIVPQKYDEKGN
-203 HPDGRVVIDH
+203 
-213 SSELWGNVYNFF
+213 
-225 GFLSRHSDMSEK
+225 LSTVLLAISDVTEEK
-237 EINVLLEKFKAGR
+237 EHELE
-250 TDAMLLNLDG
+250 
-260 RNYYL
+260 
-265 VYEKSD
+265 
-271 IQDWMFLGLVQADI
+271 QDKI
-285 VNASMNNLQFTTMLL
+285 
-300 VGAVVLCIAA
+300 
-310 FFISLIIQK
+310 
-319 NRKNLRRKDVEI
+319 
-331 RYRDELFQKLSMN
+331 
-344 VDDVFLMLDAQTYQT
+344 
-359 DYVSPNAEK
+359 
-368 LLGIT
+368 
-373 VEQIRKDIRVLRK
+373 LRK
-386 LHPADSEDSQKNHLK
+386 A
-401 EIPVHEQ
+401 
-408 QEWDCEFI
+408 
-416 HRKTGER
+416 
-423 RWFHNIAMGSEVNG
+423 
-437 EKKYILVMSDRTSDR
+437 LVS
-452 KMNQAL
+452 
-458 SEAVHAAETANRAK
+458 AEHANRAK
-472 SIFLSNMSHDIRT
+472 TAFLNNMSHDIRT

-533 IESGSVKIEKTNVH
+533 IESGSVKIEKTNVY

-570 LIKMQDV
+570 LIKQQDV

-677 MSGTIHLTSKQGE
+677 MGGTIHLTSKQGE
-690 GSEFIVTLECELANK
+690 GSEFIVTLECELADK

-750 MKVDCAADGMEA
+750 LKVDYAADGMEA

-799 DMKKANVPIIAMT
+799 DTKKANVPIIAMT

-838 DVILQNLD
+838 NVILQNLD
-846 RIFGN
+846 RIFGQK
-851 NGDEGT
+851 GDEDT
-857 RAKE
+857 RAVVLNK

>member
-1 MDVKNYNRNRK
+1 MKSK
-12 KPVRKKGLRIVA
+12 KR
-24 FLLLFIGVVLAVFR
+24 
-38 YYKFMSKSIYE
+38 
-49 ESVSHLTEV
+49 
-58 LHQSDQML
+58 
-66 RELTNKNLTYLH
+66 
-78 IWGENLQNISGE
+78 
-90 DEIRDYIKKAQE
+90 
-102 DAGFLEFFFLSSDG
+102 LSSCFFMPIVLILLGISCFCFTNASNIAKLNDTLDETISFVKSRINRYEIYNANDRVKSLVRLLDKSEELSRVLYAEHDFTAQDMDNYAKQQRLTG
-116 DYKMATGETGY
+116 VLVLDEKLNVSIQTTQDYDAMSLWKKLIDSKYVRDILESPLKTYMTRLRNEG
-127 LGLQENI
+127 NI
-134 EEDIRQ
+134 YDF
-140 GNDVIANA
+140 A
-148 AVPGKSQLLVFA
+148 AVARQDAPGVLITYAKKEEVNEKNGDLTMETVFA
-160 TPKAHGIYQGFEY
+160 DFPFKM
-173 DAIAIAY
+173 
-180 ENSDIVDV
+180 
-188 LDISAFDGNAQSFII
+188 DGS
-203 HPDGRVVIDH
+203 VVI
-213 SSELWGNVYNFF
+213 
-225 GFLSRHSDMSEK
+225 SDGTK
-237 EINVLLEKFKAGR
+237 
-250 TDAMLLNLDG
+250 
-260 RNYYL
+260 
-265 VYEKSD
+265 
-271 IQDWMFLGLVQADI
+271 
-285 VNASMNNLQFTTMLL
+285 
-300 VGAVVLCIAA
+300 VV
-310 FFISLIIQK
+310 ST
-319 NRKNLRRKDVEI
+319 NE
-331 RYRDELFQKLSMN
+331 S
-344 VDDVFLMLDAQTYQT
+344 
-359 DYVSPNAEK
+359 K
-368 LLGIT
+368 LLGMSVKECDELYQNAFHESKDHIVRLDAAGSSWYGKKEKIMDYDIYVFFPAMQVFMTRNVVCLSYVLIAIVIFTLFRT
-373 VEQIRKDIRVLRK
+373 VRIHMEQESIMSEQKRLQIINALGQAYSIILLINIKKDTLEVIKFSDGVGHNYRKEDLSNALRK
-386 LHPADSEDSQKNHLK
+386 EYIENMIAPSFQKNYMAFTDISTMESRLK
-401 EIPVHEQ
+401 EHDSISCISQTIKGAWMRSMIVPQKYDEKGNLSTVLLAISDVTEEKEHELEQ
-408 QEWDCEFI
+408 D
-416 HRKTGER
+416 R
-423 RWFHNIAMGSEVNG
+423 
-437 EKKYILVMSDRTSDR
+437 ILR
-452 KMNQAL
+452 NAL
-458 SEAVHAAETANRAK
+458 SSAEHANRAK
-472 SIFLSNMSHDIRT
+472 TAFLNNMSHDIRT

-533 IESGSVKIEKTNVH
+533 IASGSVKIEKTNVY

-677 MSGTIHLTSKQGE
+677 MGGTIHLTSKQGE
-690 GSEFIVTLECELANK
+690 GSEFIVTLECELADK

-750 MKVDCAADGMEA
+750 MKVDYAADGMEA

-799 DMKKANVPIIAMT
+799 DTKKANVPIIAMT

-838 DVILQNLD
+838 NVILQNLD
-846 RIFGN
+846 RIFGQK
-851 NGDEGT
+851 GDEDT
-857 RAKE
+857 RAVVLNK

>member
-1 MDVKNYNRNRK
+1 MKSKKRLSSCFFMPIALILLGISCFCFTNASDIAKLNDTLDETISFVKSCISRYEIYNANDRVKSLVRLLDKSEELSRVLDAEHDFTAQDMDNYAKQQRLTGVLVLDEKLNVSIQTTQDYDAMSLWKKLIDSKYVRDILESPLKTYMTRLRNEGNIYDFAAVARQDAPGVLIAYAKKEEVNEKNGDLTMETVFADFPFKMDGSVVISDGTKVVSTNESKLLGMSVKECDELYQNTFHESKDHIVRIDAAGSSWYGRK
-12 KPVRKKGLRIVA
+12 EK
-24 FLLLFIGVVLAVFR
+24 
-38 YYKFMSKSIYE
+38 
-49 ESVSHLTEV
+49 
-58 LHQSDQML
+58 
-66 RELTNKNLTYLH
+66 
-78 IWGENLQNISGE
+78 
-90 DEIRDYIKKAQE
+90 IRDYDIYVFFPAMQVFTMRNVVCLSYILIAIVIFTLFRTVRIHMEQESIMREQKRLQIINALGQAYSIILLLNIKKNMLEVIKFSDGVGHNIRKE
-102 DAGFLEFFFLSSDG
+102 DLSNALRKEYIENMIAPSFQKNYMAFTDISTMESRLKEHDSISCISQTIKGAWMRSMIVPQKCDEKGNLSTVLLAISDVTEEKEHELEQDRILRNALSS
-116 DYKMATGETGY
+116 AEH
-127 LGLQENI
+127 
-134 EEDIRQ
+134 
-140 GNDVIANA
+140 ANWA
-148 AVPGKSQLLVFA
+148 K
-160 TPKAHGIYQGFEY
+160 T
-173 DAIAIAY
+173 
-180 ENSDIVDV
+180 
-188 LDISAFDGNAQSFII
+188 AF
-203 HPDGRVVIDH
+203 
-213 SSELWGNVYNFF
+213 
-225 GFLSRHSDMSEK
+225 
-237 EINVLLEKFKAGR
+237 
-250 TDAMLLNLDG
+250 LN
-260 RNYYL
+260 
-265 VYEKSD
+265 
-271 IQDWMFLGLVQADI
+271 
-285 VNASMNNLQFTTMLL
+285 
-300 VGAVVLCIAA
+300 
-310 FFISLIIQK
+310 
-319 NRKNLRRKDVEI
+319 
-331 RYRDELFQKLSMN
+331 
-344 VDDVFLMLDAQTYQT
+344 
-359 DYVSPNAEK
+359 
-368 LLGIT
+368 
-373 VEQIRKDIRVLRK
+373 
-386 LHPADSEDSQKNHLK
+386 
-401 EIPVHEQ
+401 
-408 QEWDCEFI
+408 
-416 HRKTGER
+416 
-423 RWFHNIAMGSEVNG
+423 
-437 EKKYILVMSDRTSDR
+437 
-452 KMNQAL
+452 
-458 SEAVHAAETANRAK
+458 
-472 SIFLSNMSHDIRT
+472 NMSHDIRT

-533 IESGSVKIEKTNVH
+533 IESGSVKIENNKVH
-547 LPDVLEDLK
+547 LPDILEDLK

-597 SNAVKFTPV
+597 SNAVKFTSV

-677 MSGTIHLTSKQGE
+677 MGGTIHLTSKQGE
-690 GSEFIVTLECELANK
+690 ESEFIVTLECELANMA
-705 TVQDKQSSC
+705 VQDKQSSC

-799 DMKKANVPIIAMT
+799 DTKKANVPIIAMT

-838 DVILQNLD
+838 NVILQNLD
-846 RIFGN
+846 RIFGQK
-851 NGDEGT
+851 GDEDT
-857 RAKE
+857 RAVVLNK

>member
-1 MDVKNYNRNRK
+1 MKSKKRLSNCFFMPIVLILLGISCFCFTNASDIAKLNDTLDETISFVKSCINRYEIYNANDRVKSLVRLLDKSEELSRVLYAEHDFTAQDMDNYAKQQRLTGVLVLDEKLNVSIQTTQDYDAMSLWKKLIDSKYVRDILESPSKTYMTRLRNEGNIYDFAAVARQDASGVLITYAKKEEVNEKNGDLTMETVFADFPFKMDGSVVISDGTKVVSTNESKLLGLSIEKCNEMYQNTFHESKDHIVRLDSAGSSWYGRK
-12 KPVRKKGLRIVA
+12 EK
-24 FLLLFIGVVLAVFR
+24 
-38 YYKFMSKSIYE
+38 
-49 ESVSHLTEV
+49 
-58 LHQSDQML
+58 
-66 RELTNKNLTYLH
+66 
-78 IWGENLQNISGE
+78 
-90 DEIRDYIKKAQE
+90 IRDYDIYVFFPAMQVFMTRNVVCLSYVLIAIVIFTLFRTVRIHMEQESIMSEQKRLQIINALGQAYSIILLINIKKDTLEVIKFSDGVGHNYRKE
-102 DAGFLEFFFLSSDG
+102 DLSNALRKEYIENMIAPSFQKNYMAFTDISTMESRLKEHDSLSCISQTIKGAWIRSMIVPQKYDEKGNLSTVLLAISDVTEEKEHELEQDRILRNALSS
-116 DYKMATGETGY
+116 
-127 LGLQENI
+127 
-134 EEDIRQ
+134 
-140 GNDVIANA
+140 
-148 AVPGKSQLLVFA
+148 
-160 TPKAHGIYQGFEY
+160 
-173 DAIAIAY
+173 
-180 ENSDIVDV
+180 
-188 LDISAFDGNAQSFII
+188 
-203 HPDGRVVIDH
+203 
-213 SSELWGNVYNFF
+213 
-225 GFLSRHSDMSEK
+225 
-237 EINVLLEKFKAGR
+237 
-250 TDAMLLNLDG
+250 
-260 RNYYL
+260 
-265 VYEKSD
+265 
-271 IQDWMFLGLVQADI
+271 
-285 VNASMNNLQFTTMLL
+285 
-300 VGAVVLCIAA
+300 
-310 FFISLIIQK
+310 
-319 NRKNLRRKDVEI
+319 
-331 RYRDELFQKLSMN
+331 
-344 VDDVFLMLDAQTYQT
+344 
-359 DYVSPNAEK
+359 AE
-368 LLGIT
+368 
-373 VEQIRKDIRVLRK
+373 
-386 LHPADSEDSQKNHLK
+386 H
-401 EIPVHEQ
+401 
-408 QEWDCEFI
+408 
-416 HRKTGER
+416 
-423 RWFHNIAMGSEVNG
+423 
-437 EKKYILVMSDRTSDR
+437 
-452 KMNQAL
+452 
-458 SEAVHAAETANRAK
+458 ANRAK
-472 SIFLSNMSHDIRT
+472 TAFLNNMSHDIRT

-533 IESGSVKIEKTNVH
+533 IESGSVKIEKTNVY

-677 MSGTIHLTSKQGE
+677 MGGTIHLTSKQGE

-750 MKVDCAADGMEA
+750 MKVDYAADGMEA
-762 VEIMSSEAGNQYDMI
+762 VEIMSSEAGNQYDLI

-792 REIRTLK
+792 REIRTLN
-799 DMKKANVPIIAMT
+799 DSKKANIPIIAMT

-838 DVILQNLD
+838 NVILQNLD
-846 RIFGN
+846 RIFGQ
-851 NGDEGT
+851 NGDEDT

>member
-1 MDVKNYNRNRK
+1 MKSK
-12 KPVRKKGLRIVA
+12 KRLSSC
-24 FLLLFIGVVLAVFR
+24 F
-38 YYKFMSKSIYE
+38 FMSIVLILLGISCFCFTNASDMAKLNDTLDETISFVKSCINRYEIYNANDRVKSLVRLLDKSE
-49 ESVSHLTEV
+49 ELSRVLDAEHDFTAQDMDNYAKQQRLTGVLVLDEKLNVSIQTTQDYDAMSLWKKLIDSKYVRDILESPSKTYMTRLRNEGNIYDFAAVARQDAPGILIAYAKKEEVNEKNGDLTMETVFADFPFKMDGSVV
-58 LHQSDQML
+58 ISDGTKVVSTNES
-66 RELTNKNLTYLH
+66 ELLGMSVKECDELYQNTFHESKDH
-78 IWGENLQNISGE
+78 IVRLDAAGRSWYGKKEK
-90 DEIRDYIKKAQE
+90 IRDYDIYIFFPGMQVFMTRNVVGLSYILIAIVIFTLFRTVRIHMEQESIMREQKRLQIINALGHAYSFILLIDIKKNTLEVVKSADVAGPNYIKENLTNEIKKE
-102 DAGFLEFFFLSSDG
+102 DIDSMIAPSFQKSYLEFTDMDTMESRLKEHDSLSCVSQTIEGTWIRSMIVPQKYDEKGNLSTVLLAISDVTDEKEHELEQDRILRNALSS
-116 DYKMATGETGY
+116 
-127 LGLQENI
+127 
-134 EEDIRQ
+134 
-140 GNDVIANA
+140 
-148 AVPGKSQLLVFA
+148 
-160 TPKAHGIYQGFEY
+160 
-173 DAIAIAY
+173 
-180 ENSDIVDV
+180 
-188 LDISAFDGNAQSFII
+188 
-203 HPDGRVVIDH
+203 
-213 SSELWGNVYNFF
+213 
-225 GFLSRHSDMSEK
+225 
-237 EINVLLEKFKAGR
+237 
-250 TDAMLLNLDG
+250 
-260 RNYYL
+260 
-265 VYEKSD
+265 
-271 IQDWMFLGLVQADI
+271 
-285 VNASMNNLQFTTMLL
+285 
-300 VGAVVLCIAA
+300 
-310 FFISLIIQK
+310 
-319 NRKNLRRKDVEI
+319 
-331 RYRDELFQKLSMN
+331 
-344 VDDVFLMLDAQTYQT
+344 
-359 DYVSPNAEK
+359 AE
-368 LLGIT
+368 
-373 VEQIRKDIRVLRK
+373 
-386 LHPADSEDSQKNHLK
+386 H
-401 EIPVHEQ
+401 
-408 QEWDCEFI
+408 
-416 HRKTGER
+416 
-423 RWFHNIAMGSEVNG
+423 
-437 EKKYILVMSDRTSDR
+437 
-452 KMNQAL
+452 
-458 SEAVHAAETANRAK
+458 ANRAK
-472 SIFLSNMSHDIRT
+472 TAFLNNMSHDIRT

-502 DREIIRDYLEKIS
+502 DREIIRNYLEKIS
-515 TSGKHLLSLI
+515 TSGKYLLSLI

-616 KASQKAGYAVYSFCI
+616 KDSQKAGYAVYSFCI

-677 MSGTIHLTSKQGE
+677 MGGTIHLTSKQGE

-750 MKVDCAADGMEA
+750 LKVDCAADGMEA
-762 VEIMSSEAGNQYDMI
+762 VEIMSSEAGNQYDLI

-799 DMKKANVPIIAMT
+799 DTKKANVPIIAMT

-838 DVILQNLD
+838 NVILQNLD
-846 RIFGN
+846 RIFGQK
-851 NGDEGT
+851 GDEDT
-857 RAKE
+857 RAVVLNK

>member
-1 MDVKNYNRNRK
+1 MKSK
-12 KPVRKKGLRIVA
+12 KR
-24 FLLLFIGVVLAVFR
+24 
-38 YYKFMSKSIYE
+38 
-49 ESVSHLTEV
+49 
-58 LHQSDQML
+58 
-66 RELTNKNLTYLH
+66 
-78 IWGENLQNISGE
+78 
-90 DEIRDYIKKAQE
+90 
-102 DAGFLEFFFLSSDG
+102 LSSCFFMPIVLILLGISCFCFTNASNIAKLNDTLDETISFVKSRINRYEIYNANDRVKSLVRLLDKSEELSRVLDAEHDFTAQDMDNYAKQQRLTG
-116 DYKMATGETGY
+116 VLVLDEKLNVSIQTTQDYDAMSLWKKLIDSKYVRDILESPSKTYMTRLRNEG
-127 LGLQENI
+127 NI
-134 EEDIRQ
+134 YDF
-140 GNDVIANA
+140 A
-148 AVPGKSQLLVFA
+148 AVARQDAPGVLITYAKKEEVNEKNGDLTMETVFA
-160 TPKAHGIYQGFEY
+160 DFPFKM
-173 DAIAIAY
+173 
-180 ENSDIVDV
+180 
-188 LDISAFDGNAQSFII
+188 DGS
-203 HPDGRVVIDH
+203 VVI
-213 SSELWGNVYNFF
+213 
-225 GFLSRHSDMSEK
+225 SDGTK
-237 EINVLLEKFKAGR
+237 
-250 TDAMLLNLDG
+250 
-260 RNYYL
+260 
-265 VYEKSD
+265 
-271 IQDWMFLGLVQADI
+271 
-285 VNASMNNLQFTTMLL
+285 
-300 VGAVVLCIAA
+300 VV
-310 FFISLIIQK
+310 ST
-319 NRKNLRRKDVEI
+319 NE
-331 RYRDELFQKLSMN
+331 S
-344 VDDVFLMLDAQTYQT
+344 
-359 DYVSPNAEK
+359 K
-368 LLGIT
+368 LLGMSVKECDELYQNAFHESKDHIVRLDAAGSSWYGKKEKIMDYDIYVFFPAMQVFMTRNVVCLSYVLIAIVIFTLFRT
-373 VEQIRKDIRVLRK
+373 VRIHMEQESIMREQKRLQIINALGQAYSIILLINIKKDTLEVIKFSDGVGHNYRKEDLSNALRK
-386 LHPADSEDSQKNHLK
+386 EYIENMIAPSFQKNYMAFTDISTMESRLK
-401 EIPVHEQ
+401 EHDSISCISQTIKGAWMRSMIVPQKYDEKGNLSTVLLAISDVTEEKEHELEQ
-408 QEWDCEFI
+408 D
-416 HRKTGER
+416 R
-423 RWFHNIAMGSEVNG
+423 
-437 EKKYILVMSDRTSDR
+437 ILR
-452 KMNQAL
+452 NAL
-458 SEAVHAAETANRAK
+458 SSAEHANRAK
-472 SIFLSNMSHDIRT
+472 TAFLNNMSHDIRT

-533 IESGSVKIEKTNVH
+533 IESGSVKIEKTNVY

-570 LIKMQDV
+570 LIKQQDV

-677 MSGTIHLTSKQGE
+677 MGGTIHLTSKQGE
-690 GSEFIVTLECELANK
+690 GSEFIVTLECELADK

-750 MKVDCAADGMEA
+750 LKVDYAADGMEA

-799 DMKKANVPIIAMT
+799 DTKKANVPIIAMT

-838 DVILQNLD
+838 NVILQNLD

>member
-1 MDVKNYNRNRK
+1 MPIVLILLGISCFCFINASDIAKLNDTLDETISFVKSCINRYEIYNANDRVKSLVRLLDKSEELSRVLDAEHNFTAQDMDNYAKQQRLTGVLVLDEKLNVSIQTTQDYDAMSLWKKLIDSKYVRDILESPSKTYMTRLRNEGNIYDFAAVARQDASGVLITYAKKEEVNEKNGDLAMETVFADFPFKMDGSVVISDGTKVVSTNESKLLGLSIEKCNEMYQNTFHESKDHIVRLDSAGSSWYGRK
-12 KPVRKKGLRIVA
+12 EK
-24 FLLLFIGVVLAVFR
+24 
-38 YYKFMSKSIYE
+38 
-49 ESVSHLTEV
+49 
-58 LHQSDQML
+58 
-66 RELTNKNLTYLH
+66 
-78 IWGENLQNISGE
+78 
-90 DEIRDYIKKAQE
+90 IRDYDIYVFFPAMQVFTMRNVVCLSYILIAIVIFTLFRTVRIHMEQESIMREQKRLQIINALGQAYSIILLINIKKNMLEMIKFSDGVGHNLRKE
-102 DAGFLEFFFLSSDG
+102 DLPNAFQKEYIENMIAPSFQKNYIAFFDISTMESRLKEHDSLSCISQTIKGAWIRSMIVPQKYDEKGNLSTVLLAISDVTEEKEHELEQDRILRNALSS
-116 DYKMATGETGY
+116 
-127 LGLQENI
+127 
-134 EEDIRQ
+134 
-140 GNDVIANA
+140 
-148 AVPGKSQLLVFA
+148 
-160 TPKAHGIYQGFEY
+160 
-173 DAIAIAY
+173 
-180 ENSDIVDV
+180 
-188 LDISAFDGNAQSFII
+188 
-203 HPDGRVVIDH
+203 
-213 SSELWGNVYNFF
+213 
-225 GFLSRHSDMSEK
+225 
-237 EINVLLEKFKAGR
+237 
-250 TDAMLLNLDG
+250 
-260 RNYYL
+260 
-265 VYEKSD
+265 
-271 IQDWMFLGLVQADI
+271 
-285 VNASMNNLQFTTMLL
+285 
-300 VGAVVLCIAA
+300 
-310 FFISLIIQK
+310 
-319 NRKNLRRKDVEI
+319 
-331 RYRDELFQKLSMN
+331 
-344 VDDVFLMLDAQTYQT
+344 
-359 DYVSPNAEK
+359 AE
-368 LLGIT
+368 
-373 VEQIRKDIRVLRK
+373 
-386 LHPADSEDSQKNHLK
+386 H
-401 EIPVHEQ
+401 
-408 QEWDCEFI
+408 
-416 HRKTGER
+416 
-423 RWFHNIAMGSEVNG
+423 
-437 EKKYILVMSDRTSDR
+437 
-452 KMNQAL
+452 
-458 SEAVHAAETANRAK
+458 ANRAK
-472 SIFLSNMSHDIRT
+472 TAFLNNMSHDIRT

-502 DREIIRDYLEKIS
+502 DREIIRNYLEKIS

-616 KASQKAGYAVYSFCI
+616 KDSQKAGYAVYSFCI

-677 MSGTIHLTSKQGE
+677 MGGTIHLTSKQGE

-750 MKVDCAADGMEA
+750 LKVDCAADGMEA
-762 VEIMSSEAGNQYDMI
+762 VEIMSSEAGNQYDLI

-792 REIRTLK
+792 REIRTLN
-799 DMKKANVPIIAMT
+799 DSKKANIPIIAMT

-838 DVILQNLD
+838 NVILQNLD
-846 RIFGN
+846 RIFGQ
-851 NGDEGT
+851 NGDEDT
-857 RAKE
+857 RAVVLNK